1 MEARHE
7 GLNNRLFSRR
17 DGWFMPSKVIKRILS
32 VMLTLTILLSL
43 CPPYAPVSAE
53 PEYDGFC
60 VHHPAHTAECG
71 YGEAVKGQPCTHVHD
86 ESCGYAEAVEE
97 IPCDM
102 ECPDVDGDGIAD
114 HIDGCAYRPAAEGSP
129 CTHTH
134 DETCGYVEASEAS
147 PCTYAVNG
155 CPYCVV
161 SWEWVD
167 DQQLLTRLEDGW
179 GMGLPGA
186 GEDNPLTREAVA
198 KLLPGA
204 ITAMTHSREE
214 VTLEIS
220 WDMTALPE
228 ESIPDGDY
236 SLTAALPEAYALT
249 DEAEALA
256 ATLQV
261 GGAETYIELPSGDP
275 PLSGHIINGL
285 SPNGTTIDLF
295 DYWITTQTAEDDV
308 QHKDEF
314 VNQGINAKHALLFGK
329 GMSNA
334 NELGSWNIWTNS
346 DNPEIGIVQNELG
359 KDGFPVLNLGDQ
371 INASKLIGR
380 DGTESLAYLF
390 DTTPHDGKAAYTDVR
405 GLLQVDDAGYYYY
418 DSTKNYAV
426 YYKNTNSFVLY
437 DLPGVRPGGS
447 SPMGQ
452 FFPFNEAAETVGNV
466 VVNDKTYSLVNTQS
480 SLNESIN
487 HYFGIHMSTRFI
499 QQNDGYTDHTHKTP
513 VTYEFSGDDDIWIFI
528 DGKLVADLGGIHDSA
543 SVDINFVTGKIQ
555 INGVLQ
561 AQRLGQLLGYNSDT
575 LPNDTYHTLDFFYLE
590 RGNTD
595 SNMNLRYNLVTIPES
610 DLIKVDQ
617 LGNPVPGAEF
627 ALYAADDVGRSN
639 PIATGTT
646 DSRGEFVFVHKEES
660 GNEFPITI
668 TELYDNYK
676 DTFDKKKNNLILKET
691 ETPPGY
697 RSMGEIGLYF
707 YKADDAPDSDVLLL
721 SNSTWDKGAY
731 AMPKVT
737 ATTRNEIS
745 LLELAAGDEVKETVT
760 LVGDGA
766 VENPLM
772 FAVVFQK
779 QSDGT
784 WLPVSGDPLNG
795 WTVHKDSSWTG
806 VLAAAKK
813 NPYIFQIGSSGAY
826 QVEID
831 NLPGDIKTYH
841 YICGDKGAA
850 KYSIAYYYTAAD
862 TLDAATK
869 DDTWRIADRDTQNPL
884 DRAFAMSL
892 YVSNIKNRLLV
903 QKVDEAGNPINN
915 ATFCL
920 YREESVNI
928 ATDGKVTVKPDAKPY
943 DTLVTRKID
952 DILKLDGGGIFPSE
966 RKVLELGE
974 YYLVETEP
982 PYGYVANETPV
993 HIVVDNTGV
1002 YANAGTTE
1010 DDGITVL
1017 RGVGSVM
1024 RSMVQ
1029 FAADDDVNT
1038 TLQGIQAALSPNVTF
1053 QGYLE
1058 DGSFNW
1064 EAASWQPGKDILHLQ
1079 YANENKML
1087 DYGLYDNSPGTLD
1100 TLTLPTETG
1109 WSKLLIR
1116 QCYDHGE
1123 TGGEDPL
1130 KTPLGDA
1137 DITNLFS
1144 GTVTVRVT
1152 NVRKIVDVTIEKKV
1166 TGNLGDHTKQFAFK
1180 VQSSLPMEAGNNY
1193 ELSDNGKTASFSLAH
1208 NQSVILRVPVGAK
1221 LKIKEEAVGYEIT
1234 IRKPDNTELSG
1245 DYEVLNEGTQKITVT
1260 NHKNVVIDTGIVL
1273 DALPYVV
1280 LLGIVAVGAILLLRR
1295 RRRRE

>member
-1 MEARHE
+1 
-7 GLNNRLFSRR
+7 
-17 DGWFMPSKVIKRILS
+17 MPNKVRKRVLS
-32 VMLTLTILLSL
+32 VILTLTILLSL

-86 ESCGYAEAVEE
+86 ESCGYAEAAEE

-186 GEDNPLTREAVA
+186 GEDNPLTREAVVE
-198 KLLPGA
+198 LLPGA
-204 ITAMTHSREE
+204 ITAMTHSGEE

-220 WDMTALPE
+220 WDLTALPE

-405 GLLQVDDAGYYYY
+405 GLLQVDEAGYYYY

-426 YYKNTNSFVLY
+426 FYADANSFVLY
-437 DLPGVRPGGS
+437 DLPGVTPGGS
-447 SPMGQ
+447 SPVGQ
-452 FFPFNEAAETVGNV
+452 FFPFNAAGKKVMNV
-466 VVNDKTYSLVNTQS
+466 EVDNKTYSLVNTQS

-610 DLIKVDQ
+610 NLIKVDQ
-617 LGNPVPGAEF
+617 LGEPVPGAEF
-627 ALYAADDVGRSN
+627 KLYAAN
-639 PIATGTT
+639 NPQTPIAEGTT
-646 DSRGEFVFVHKEES
+646 DHEGEFVFLNDKDM
-660 GNEFPITI
+660 PITI
-668 TELYDNYK
+668 QDLYDKYSNVGTGEES
-676 DTFDKKKNNLILKET
+676 DLILVET
-691 ETPPGY
+691 YTPPGY
-697 RSMGEIGLYF
+697 RSSGETGLYF
-707 YKADDAPDSDVLLL
+707 YESSKGEVLLL
-721 SNSTWDKGAY
+721 SNSVWDKGSY

-737 ATTRNEIS
+737 STAPNVIRSADNPN
-745 LLELAAGDEVKETVT
+745 VTVT
-760 LVGDGA
+760 LSGDGA
-766 VENPLM
+766 VENPIM

-779 QSDGT
+779 QSNGT
-784 WLPVSGDPLNG
+784 WLPVSGDPLTG
-795 WTVHKDSSWTG
+795 WTVHDGNSWTG
-806 VLAAAKK
+806 VLEAANQ
-813 NPYIFQIGSSGAY
+813 NPYTFQIGSSGAY

-831 NLPGDIKTYH
+831 NLPGDIKTYY
-841 YICGDKGAA
+841 YICGNKEAA
-850 KYSIAYYYTAAD
+850 KYSIAYYYTEAD
-862 TLDAATK
+862 TLGGATEEN
-869 DDTWRIADRDTQNPL
+869 TWRIADRDTRNPL
-884 DRAFAMSL
+884 NRAFAMSL

-903 QKVDEAGNPINN
+903 QKVDEGVNPIVG

-920 YREESVNI
+920 YEKKDVNI
-928 ATDGKVTVKPDAKPY
+928 APDGTVTVNSDAKPY
-943 DTLVTRKID
+943 DSLVTRHID
-952 DILKLDGGGIFPSE
+952 DILKLDGGGIFPTGSN
-966 RKVLELGE
+966 VLKEGE
-974 YYLVETEP
+974 YYLVEVNP

-1002 YANAGTTE
+1002 YADAGTAE
-1010 DDGITVL
+1010 DDITVL

-1038 TLQGIQAALSPNVTF
+1038 TLQGIKAVLANDLQFNSEN
-1053 QGYLE
+1053 
-1058 DGSFNW
+1058 GSF
-1064 EAASWQPGKDILHLQ
+1064 SWSESAWQTEDDILHLQ

-1087 DYGLYDNSPGTLD
+1087 DYGLYDDSVGTLD

-1116 QCYDHGE
+1116 QCYNHEGDGAP
-1123 TGGEDPL
+1123 DPL
-1130 KTPLGDA
+1130 KTNLGDR
-1137 DITNLFS
+1137 DLTNLFS

-1152 NVRKIVDVTIEKKV
+1152 NVRKIVNVTIEKKV
-1166 TGNLGDHTKQFAFK
+1166 TGNLGDHTKKFSFT
-1180 VQSSLPMEAGNNY
+1180 VTSTEPMNPPRTEGEYILSENN
-1193 ELSDNGKTASFSLAH
+1193 KTATFSLAH
-1208 NQSVILRVPVGAK
+1208 NQRVTLRVPVGA
-1221 LKIKEEAVGYEIT
+1221 LLTIT
-1234 IRKPDNTELSG
+1234 EVCG
-1245 DYEVLNEGTQKITVT
+1245 DYESTIKDTPLPGSYTVTDANVQTITVT

>member
-1 MEARHE
+1 
-7 GLNNRLFSRR
+7 
-17 DGWFMPSKVIKRILS
+17 MPSKAIKRILS
-32 VMLTLTILLSL
+32 VILTLTILLSL
-43 CPPYAPVSAE
+43 CPPYAGVSAE

-114 HIDGCAYRPAAEGSP
+114 HVEGCAYQPATEASP
-129 CTHTH
+129 CTHIH

-186 GEDNPLTREAVA
+186 GEDNPLTREAVVE
-198 KLLPGA
+198 LLPGA
-204 ITAMTHSREE
+204 ITAMTHSGEE

-220 WDMTALPE
+220 WDLTALPE

-261 GGAETYIELPSGDP
+261 GGAESYAALPSGDP
-275 PLSGHIINGL
+275 PLPDHIISGL
-285 SPNGTTIDLF
+285 SPNGTTINLF
-295 DYWITTQTAEDDV
+295 DYWITRQTERDDV
-308 QHKDEF
+308 PHKDEF
-314 VNQGINAKHALLFGK
+314 INQGINAKHALLFGK
-329 GMSNA
+329 GMDTPFTSQ
-334 NELGSWNIWTNS
+334 LGNWNVWTGKG
-346 DNPEIGIVQNELG
+346 NPPRTDIVADTLG
-359 KDGFPVLNLGDQ
+359 EDGFPVLNLGDQ
-371 INASKLIGR
+371 IRNTLQLADR

-390 DTTPHDGKAAYTDVR
+390 DTNPHGYGGKAAYTDVR
-405 GLLQVDDAGYYYY
+405 GLLQVDNDGYYYY

-426 YYKNTNSFVLY
+426 YYADTNSFVLY
-437 DLPGVRPGGS
+437 DLPGVKPGGS
-447 SPMGQ
+447 SPVGQ
-452 FFPFNEAAETVGNV
+452 FFPFNVTDTKVSLNV
-466 VVNDKTYSLVNTQS
+466 DVNGKKYDLVNVQS
-480 SLNESIN
+480 STHESIN
-487 HYFGIHMSTRFI
+487 HYFGMHMSTRFI
-499 QQNDGYTDHTHKTP
+499 QQDGGKIDENTP
-513 VTYEFSGDDDIWIFI
+513 ITYEFSGDDDIWIFI

-543 SVDINFVTGKIQ
+543 SVKINFHTGDII
-555 INGVLQ
+555 INEGKKDENGESLEEHT
-561 AQRLGQLLGYNSDT
+561 T
-575 LPNDTYHTLDFFYLE
+575 LKDKMDLPGATFEDNTYHTLDFFYLE

-595 SNMNLRYNLVTIPES
+595 SNMNLKYNLVTIPES

-627 ALYAADDVGRSN
+627 ALYAANDTGRN
-639 PIATGTT
+639 KPIATGTT
-646 DSRGEFVFVHKEES
+646 DSSGEFVFLRKDGS

-668 TELYDNYK
+668 TELYTKYK
-676 DTFDKKKNNLILKET
+676 NTSDGKNNLILKET
-691 ETPPGY
+691 KTPPGY
-697 RSMGEIGLYF
+697 RSTGEIGLYF

-745 LLELAAGDEVKETVT
+745 LLKLAAGDEVKETVT

-784 WLPVSGDPLNG
+784 WLPVSGDPLGG
-795 WTVHKDSSWTG
+795 WTVHDNNSWTG
-806 VLAAAKK
+806 VLEAARQS
-813 NPYIFQIGSSGAY
+813 PYIFQIGSSGAY

-831 NLPGDIKTYH
+831 NLPGDIKTYY
-841 YICGDKGAA
+841 YICGKLEAA
-850 KYSIAYYYTAAD
+850 KYTIAYYYTKAD
-862 TLDAATK
+862 SLDAATEK
-869 DDTWRIADRDTQNPL
+869 NTWRIADKDAQNPL

-903 QKVDEAGNPINN
+903 QKVDEGGNPIKG

-920 YREESVNI
+920 YEKKDVNI
-928 ATDGKVTVKPDAKPY
+928 APDGTVTVNSGATPY
-943 DTLVTRKID
+943 DSLVTQPID
-952 DILKLDGGGIFPSE
+952 DILKLDGGGIFPTDG
-966 RKVLELGE
+966 KVLKEGE
-974 YYLVETEP
+974 YYLVEVNP

-1002 YANAGTTE
+1002 YADAGTAE
-1010 DDGITVL
+1010 DDITVL

-1038 TLQGIQAALSPNVTF
+1038 TLQGIKAVLANDLQFNSEN
-1053 QGYLE
+1053 
-1058 DGSFNW
+1058 GSF
-1064 EAASWQPGKDILHLQ
+1064 SWSESAWQTEDDILHLQ

-1087 DYGLYDNSPGTLD
+1087 DYGLYDSTGGTLD
-1100 TLTLPTETG
+1100 DLTLETEEG

-1116 QCYDHGE
+1116 QCYKHDN
-1123 TGGEDPL
+1123 TVDTSL
-1130 KTPLGDA
+1130 KTPLDNA

-1152 NVRKIVDVTIEKKV
+1152 NVRKIVDVIVEKKV
-1166 TGNLGDHTKQFAFK
+1166 TGNLGDHTKQFAFE
-1180 VQSSLPMEAGNNY
+1180 VQSSLPMEKDANY
-1193 ELSDNGKTASFSLAH
+1193 NLSDDGKIATFSLAH
-1208 NQSVILRVPVGAK
+1208 NESVTLRVPVSA
-1221 LKIKEEAVGYEIT
+1221 LLT
-1234 IRKPDNTELSG
+1234 ISETFG
-1245 DYEVLNEGTQKITVT
+1245 DYESTITVDDKPLKERYTVTDADTQTITVT

-1295 RRRRE
+1295 SRRRE

>member
-1 MEARHE
+1 
-7 GLNNRLFSRR
+7 
-17 DGWFMPSKVIKRILS
+17 MPSKVIKRILS
-32 VMLTLTILLSL
+32 VILTLTILLSL

-86 ESCGYAEAVEE
+86 ESCGYAEAAEE

-167 DQQLLTRLEDGW
+167 DQQLLTQLENGW

-186 GEDNPLTREAVA
+186 GEDIPLTREAVA

-204 ITAMTHSREE
+204 ITAMTHSGEE

-220 WDMTALPE
+220 WDLTALPE

-249 DEAEALA
+249 EEGEALTI
-256 ATLQV
+256 TLQI
-261 GGAETYIELPSGDP
+261 GGTETYYTELPEGEIPFQDK
-275 PLSGHIINGL
+275 IVNGL

-295 DYWITTQTAEDDV
+295 DYWITTNRTDEDNVGYTANNVDR
-308 QHKDEF
+308 F
-314 VNQGINAKHALLFGK
+314 INQGINDNHALLFGR
-329 GMSNA
+329 GMSGPND
-334 NELGSWNIWTNS
+334 LGSWNIWTES
-346 DNPEIGIVQNELG
+346 VEPRTGIVKNELG
-359 KDGFPVLNLGDQ
+359 QDGFPVLNLSKQ
-371 INASKLIGR
+371 IDSASKLSDRKGE
-380 DGTESLAYLF
+380 ESLAYLF
-390 DTTPHDGKAAYTDVR
+390 DTNYHDGKAAYTDVR
-405 GLLQVDDAGYYYY
+405 GLLQVDEAGYYYY

-426 YYKNTNSFVLY
+426 FYEKTNSFTLY
-437 DLPGVRPGGS
+437 KYPGVKPGGS
-447 SPMGQ
+447 SPVGQ
-452 FFPFNEAAETVGNV
+452 FFPFNAANADGESASVGNQQ
-466 VVNDKTYSLVNTQS
+466 YYLMNTEMS
-480 SLNESIN
+480 THSSIN
-487 HYFGIHMSTRFI
+487 HYFGMHMSTRFI
-499 QQNDGYTDHTHKTP
+499 QQDGGKIDENTP
-513 VTYEFSGDDDIWIFI
+513 ITYEFSGDDDIWIFI

-543 SVDINFVTGKIQ
+543 SVKINFATGDIIINEGKKDLEQRTTLAEKMGFHGVTFED
-555 INGVLQ
+555 N
-561 AQRLGQLLGYNSDT
+561 
-575 LPNDTYHTLDFFYLE
+575 TYHTLDFFYLE

-595 SNMNLRYNLVTIPES
+595 SNMNLKYNLVTIPES

-617 LGNPVPGAEF
+617 LGNPVQGAEF
-627 ALYAADDVGRSN
+627 ALYAANDTDRSQ

-646 DSRGEFVFVHKEES
+646 DSRGEFVFVRRDES

-668 TELYDNYK
+668 TGLYDNYK
-676 DTFDKKKNNLILKET
+676 DTFDKKNNLILKET

-707 YKADDAPDSDVLLL
+707 YKAPNAPNNEVLLL

-737 ATTRNEIS
+737 ATTSNIIS
-745 LLELAAGDEVKETVT
+745 LLGLATGDEVEKTVT
-760 LVGDGA
+760 LVGNEA
-766 VENPLM
+766 VKNPLM

-779 QSDGT
+779 QDDGKT
-784 WLPVSGDPLNG
+784 WLPVSGDPLTG
-795 WTVHKDSSWTG
+795 WTVHDNNSWTG
-806 VLAAAKK
+806 VLEAAKK
-813 NPYIFQIGSSGAY
+813 NRYIFQIGSSGAY

-831 NLPGDIKTYH
+831 NLPGDIKTYY
-841 YICGDKGAA
+841 YICGNKEAA
-850 KYSIAYYYTAAD
+850 KYSIAYYYTEAD
-862 TLDAATK
+862 TLGGATEEN
-869 DDTWRIADRDTQNPL
+869 TWRIADKDAPNPL
-884 DRAFAMSL
+884 NRAFAMSL

-903 QKVDEAGNPINN
+903 QKVDEAGNPITG
-915 ATFCL
+915 ATFYL
-920 YREESVNI
+920 YEKNDVTI
-928 ATDGKVTVKPDAKPY
+928 APDGTVTVNSDAKPY
-943 DTLVTRKID
+943 DSLVTQPID
-952 DILKLDGGGIFPSE
+952 DILKLDGGGIFPTDG
-966 RKVLELGE
+966 KVLKEGE
-974 YYLVETEP
+974 YYLVEVNP

-1002 YANAGTTE
+1002 YADAGTAE
-1010 DDGITVL
+1010 DGITVL

-1024 RSMVQ
+1024 RSVVQ
-1029 FAADDDVNT
+1029 FATDDRVDI
-1038 TLQGIQAALSPNVTF
+1038 TLHDIMATRVTS
-1053 QGYLE
+1053 YSYT
-1058 DGSFNW
+1058 DGSFAWSSADW
-1064 EAASWQPGKDILHLQ
+1064 ETGDVLHLQ
-1079 YANENKML
+1079 YANQNKML
-1087 DYGLYDNSPGTLD
+1087 DYGLYGDSVGTLD
-1100 TLTLPTETG
+1100 TLTLPTEIG

-1116 QCYDHGE
+1116 QCRKHNGTENDS
-1123 TGGEDPL
+1123 P
-1130 KTPLGDA
+1130 KTDLGDR
-1137 DITNLFS
+1137 DLTNLFS

-1152 NVRKIVDVTIEKKV
+1152 NVRKIVNVTIEKKV
-1166 TGNLGDHTKQFAFK
+1166 TGNLGDHTKKFSFT
-1180 VQSSLPMEAGNNY
+1180 VTSTEPMKESEITDSY
-1193 ELSDNGKTASFSLAH
+1193 TLSPDEKKATFSLAH
-1208 NQSVILRVPVGAK
+1208 NESVTLKVPVGAY
-1221 LKIKEEAVGYEIT
+1221 LKIEEVAGGYEKT
-1234 IRKPDNTELSG
+1234 IWKPDGTILTE
-1245 DYEVLNEGTQKITVT
+1245 DYKVTDVDPQRITVT

>member
-1 MEARHE
+1 M
-7 GLNNRLFSRR
+7 LN
-17 DGWFMPSKVIKRILS
+17 KVRKRVLS
-32 VMLTLTILLSL
+32 VILTLTILLSL

-53 PEYDGFC
+53 PVYDGLC

-71 YGEAVKGQPCTHVHD
+71 YGEAVEGQLCTHIHD
-86 ESCGYAEAVEE
+86 GSCGYVEAAEG
-97 IPCDM
+97 IPCDK
-102 ECPDVDGDGIAD
+102 ECTDRDGDGIAD
-114 HIDGCAYRPAAEGSP
+114 HAQECAYLPAAEGSP

-134 DETCGYVEASEAS
+134 DETCGYAEGVEAS

-167 DQQLLTRLEDGW
+167 DQQLLNRLEDGW

-186 GEDNPLTREAVA
+186 GEDIPLTREAVA
-198 KLLPGA
+198 ELLPGA
-204 ITAMTHSREE
+204 ITAMTHSGQE
-214 VTLEIS
+214 VTLEIA
-220 WDMTALPE
+220 WDLTALPE

-261 GGAETYIELPSGDP
+261 GGVETYYTELPSGDP
-275 PLSGHIINGL
+275 PYPEHIINGL

-295 DYWITTQTAEDDV
+295 DYWITDRTDEDDAN
-308 QHKDEF
+308 DMENNEGF
-314 VNQGINAKHALLFGK
+314 INQGINDNHALLFGR
-329 GMSNA
+329 GMDNDSQ
-334 NELGSWNIWTNS
+334 LGNWNVWTGIGQ
-346 DNPEIGIVQNELG
+346 PPRAGIVADTLG
-359 KDGFPVLNLGDQ
+359 EDGFPVLNLGDQ
-371 INASKLIGR
+371 IGNASKLIGR
-380 DGTESLAYLF
+380 NGTESLAYLF
-390 DTTPHDGKAAYTDVR
+390 DTNPHDGKAAYTDVR
-405 GLLQVDDAGYYYY
+405 GLLQVDEAGYYYY

-426 YYKNTNSFVLY
+426 FYAETNSFTLY
-437 DLPGVRPGGS
+437 KYPGVIPGGS
-447 SPMGQ
+447 SPVGQ
-452 FFPFNEAAETVGNV
+452 FFPFNKATEEGVVETINGKPYHLMN
-466 VVNDKTYSLVNTQS
+466 KSLSTDA
-480 SLNESIN
+480 SIN

-499 QQNDGYTDHTHKTP
+499 QQNKGHTDSSEKTE
-513 VTYEFSGDDDIWIFI
+513 VTYHFSGDDDIWIFI

-561 AQRLGQLLGYNSDT
+561 AQRLGQLLGYNSNT

-595 SNMNLRYNLVTIPES
+595 SNMKLKYNLVTIPES

-627 ALYAADDVGRSN
+627 ALYAADDVDRSN

-646 DSRGEFVFVHKEES
+646 DSRGEFVFVRKKES

-668 TELYDNYK
+668 TELYNIYK
-676 DTFDKKKNNLILKET
+676 NHSDADGNNLILVET
-691 ETPPGY
+691 KTPPGY

-707 YKADDAPDSDVLLL
+707 DKAVNAKENEVLLL
-721 SNSTWDKGAY
+721 SRSTWDKGAY

-737 ATTRNEIS
+737 ATTGNAIN
-745 LLELAAGDEVKETVT
+745 LLELASGDAVVQTIQ
-760 LVGDGA
+760 LVGA
-766 VENPLM
+766 EAEKNPLM

-795 WTVHKDSSWTG
+795 WTVHKNSSWTS
-806 VLAAAKK
+806 VLEAAKQ
-813 NPYIFQIGSSGAY
+813 NPYIFQLGSSGAY

-831 NLPGDIKTYH
+831 NLPGDIKTYY
-841 YICGDKGAA
+841 YICDDEEAA
-850 KYSIAYYYTAAD
+850 KYTIAYYYTEAD
-862 TLDAATK
+862 TLDAATEK
-869 DDTWRIADRDTQNPL
+869 NTWRIADKNPTNPL
-884 DRAFAMSL
+884 NRAFAMSL
-892 YVSNIKNRLLV
+892 YISNIKNRLLV
-903 QKVDEAGNPINN
+903 QKVDEVGNPIDG

-920 YREESVNI
+920 YTEESVTI
-928 ATDGKVTVKPDAKPY
+928 APDGTVTVKSGAKPY
-943 DTLVTRKID
+943 DSLTTQSIK
-952 DILKLDGGGIFPSE
+952 DILELEGGGIFPTAG
-966 RKVLELGE
+966 KVLELGE

-982 PYGYVANETPV
+982 PYGYVANSTPV

-1002 YANAGTTE
+1002 YADAGT
-1010 DDGITVL
+1010 DKDGITVL

-1024 RSMVQ
+1024 RSVVQ
-1029 FAADDDVNT
+1029 FATDDHVDT
-1038 TLQGIQAALSPNVTF
+1038 TLQGIQAALSTNVTF
-1053 QGYLE
+1053 QEYLE
-1058 DGSFNW
+1058 DGSFKW
-1064 EAASWQPGKDILHLQ
+1064 EAASWQPGKDVLHLQ

-1087 DYGLYDNSPGTLD
+1087 DYGLYDGKDGTLD
-1100 TLTLPTETG
+1100 NLTLPTETG

-1116 QCYDHGE
+1116 QCYDHKG
-1123 TGGEDPL
+1123 TGVPDPL
-1130 KTPLGDA
+1130 KTDLEDK
-1137 DITNLFS
+1137 DLTNLFS

-1166 TGNLGDHTKQFAFK
+1166 TGNLGDHTKQFAFE
-1180 VQSSLPMEAGNNY
+1180 VRSSLPMEAGTDY
-1193 ELSDNGKTASFSLAH
+1193 TLSVDKLTATFSLAH
-1208 NQSVILRVPVGAK
+1208 GNSVTLRVPVGA
-1221 LKIKEEAVGYEIT
+1221 LLTIT
-1234 IRKPDNTELSG
+1234 EVCG
-1245 DYEVLNEGTQKITVT
+1245 DYESTITVKDTPLSGSYTVTDADVQTITVT
-1260 NHKNVVIDTGIVL
+1260 NHKDVVIDTGIVL

-1280 LLGIVAVGAILLLRR
+1280 LLGIVAVGANLLLGR

>member
-32 VMLTLTILLSL
+32 VILTLTILLSL

-134 DETCGYVEASEAS
+134 NETCGYVEASEAS

-167 DQQLLTRLEDGW
+167 DRQLLTRLEDGW

-186 GEDNPLTREAVA
+186 GEDIPLTREAVA
-198 KLLPGA
+198 ELLPGA
-204 ITAMTHSREE
+204 ITAMTHSGEK
-214 VTLEIS
+214 VTLEIA
-220 WDMTALPE
+220 WDLTALPE

-261 GGAETYIELPSGDP
+261 GGAESYAALPSGDP
-275 PLSGHIINGL
+275 PLPAHIINGL
-285 SPNGTTIDLF
+285 SPNGTTINLF
-295 DYWITTQTAEDDV
+295 DYWITKQTDRDDDD
-308 QHKDEF
+308 DEMS
-314 VNQGINAKHALLFGK
+314 VDTLINQGINAKHALLFGK
-329 GMSNA
+329 GMSA
-334 NELGSWNIWTNS
+334 TAGLGSWNDWTKS
-346 DNPEIGIVQNELG
+346 VNPRTGIVKNELG
-359 KDGFPVLNLGDQ
+359 QDGFPVLNLSSEE
-371 INASKLIGR
+371 ISSAPKLSDRKGE
-380 DGTESLAYLF
+380 ESLAYLF
-390 DTTPHDGKAAYTDVR
+390 DTNHHDGKAAYTDVR
-405 GLLQVDDAGYYYY
+405 GLLQVDEKGYYYY

-426 YYKNTNSFVLY
+426 YYADANSFVLY
-437 DLPGVRPGGS
+437 DLPGVWPGGS
-447 SPMGQ
+447 SPVGQ
-452 FFPFNEAAETVGNV
+452 FFPFNEAAETVGNK
-466 VVNDKTYSLVNTQS
+466 VVNGETYSLVNTQQAID
-480 SLNESIN
+480 ESIN
-487 HYFGIHMSTRFI
+487 HYFGMHMSTRFI
-499 QQNDGYTDHTHKTP
+499 QQDGGKIDENTP
-513 VTYEFSGDDDIWIFI
+513 ITYEFSGDDDIWIFI

-543 SVDINFVTGKIQ
+543 SVKINFATGEIK
-555 INGVLQ
+555 INGEPQ
-561 AQRLGQLLGYNSDT
+561 AQTLGRLLGYNSAT

-595 SNMNLRYNLVTIPES
+595 SNMNLKYNLVTIPES

-617 LGNPVPGAEF
+617 LGNPVQGAEF
-627 ALYAADDVGRSN
+627 ALYAANDTDRSH

-646 DSRGEFVFVHKEES
+646 DSRGEFVFVRRDES

-676 DTFDKKKNNLILKET
+676 NTFDKKNNLILKET

-707 YKADDAPDSDVLLL
+707 YKADKAKENEVLLL

-737 ATTRNEIS
+737 ATTSNVIS
-745 LLELAAGDEVKETVT
+745 LLGLATNDKVEKTVT

-766 VENPLM
+766 EKNPLM

-779 QSDGT
+779 QDNDS

-795 WTVHKDSSWTG
+795 WTVHKDSSWTS
-806 VLAAAKK
+806 VLEAAKK

-841 YICGDKGAA
+841 YICGDERTA
-850 KYSIAYYYTAAD
+850 KYSIAYYYTEAD
-862 TLDAATK
+862 SLDTASE
-869 DDTWRIADRDTQNPL
+869 DNTWRIADKNPTNPL

-903 QKVDEAGNPINN
+903 QKVDEADSPVNG
-915 ATFCL
+915 AVFYL
-920 YREESVNI
+920 YKASDVEI
-928 ATDGKVTVKPDAKPY
+928 KDGKLQVLPGKTYYDTVKTAEIKNE
-943 DTLVTRKID
+943 
-952 DILKLDGGGIFPSE
+952 ILNLDGGGIFPTGSN
-966 RKVLELGE
+966 VLKEGE
-974 YYLVETEP
+974 YYLVEVNP

-1002 YANAGTTE
+1002 YADAGTQN
-1010 DDGITVL
+1010 DGITVL

-1024 RSMVQ
+1024 RSVVQ
-1029 FAADDDVNT
+1029 FATDDGVDI
-1038 TLQGIQAALSPNVTF
+1038 TLHDIMATRVTSDS
-1053 QGYLE
+1053 YT
-1058 DGSFNW
+1058 DGSFAWRSADW
-1064 EAASWQPGKDILHLQ
+1064 ETGDVLHLQ
-1079 YANENKML
+1079 YANKNKML
-1087 DYGLYDNSPGTLD
+1087 DYGLYDTTVEGTLD

-1116 QCYDHGE
+1116 QCYDHKE
-1123 TGGEDPL
+1123 IGGEVPL
-1130 KTPLGDA
+1130 KTNLKDK
-1137 DITNLFS
+1137 DLTNLFS

-1152 NVRKIVDVTIEKKV
+1152 NVRKIVNVTIEKKV

-1193 ELSDNGKTASFSLAH
+1193 ELSDKGKTATFSLAH
-1208 NQSVILRVPVGAK
+1208 NQSVTLKVPVGAE
-1221 LKIKEEAVGYEIT
+1221 LT
-1234 IRKPDNTELSG
+1234 IVEGVT
-1245 DYEVLNEGTQKITVT
+1245 DYESTITVGNDKLTEAYTVKDVEKQQITVT

>member
-1 MEARHE
+1 
-7 GLNNRLFSRR
+7 
-17 DGWFMPSKVIKRILS
+17 MPSKVIKRILS
-32 VMLTLTILLSL
+32 VILTLTILLSL

-71 YGEAVKGQPCTHVHD
+71 YGEAVKRQPCTHVHD
-86 ESCGYAEAVEE
+86 ESCGCAEAAEE

-114 HIDGCAYRPAAEGSP
+114 HIDGCAYRSATETSL

-167 DQQLLTRLEDGW
+167 DQQLLTRLEGGW
-179 GMGLPGA
+179 GIGLPGA
-186 GEDNPLTREAVA
+186 GEDTPLTREAVA

-204 ITAMTHSREE
+204 ITAMTHSGEE

-220 WDMTALPE
+220 WDLTALPE

-249 DEAEALA
+249 EEAAALTI
-256 ATLQV
+256 TLQI
-261 GGAETYIELPSGDP
+261 GGTETYYTELPEGEIPFQDK
-275 PLSGHIINGL
+275 IVNGL

-295 DYWITTQTAEDDV
+295 DYWITKRTDEDNVGYTENNVDR
-308 QHKDEF
+308 F
-314 VNQGINAKHALLFGK
+314 INQGINDNHALLFGK
-329 GMSNA
+329 GMSGPND
-334 NELGSWNIWTNS
+334 LGSWNIWTES
-346 DNPEIGIVQNELG
+346 VEPRTGIVKNELG
-359 KDGFPVLNLGDQ
+359 QDGFPVLNLSKQ
-371 INASKLIGR
+371 IDSASKLYGR
-380 DGTESLAYLF
+380 NGEESLAYLF
-390 DTTPHDGKAAYTDVR
+390 DTKYHDGKAAYTDVR
-405 GLLQVDDAGYYYY
+405 GLLQVDEAGYYYY

-426 YYKNTNSFVLY
+426 FYEKTNSFTLY
-437 DLPGVRPGGS
+437 KYPGVKPGGS
-447 SPMGQ
+447 SPVGQ
-452 FFPFNEAAETVGNV
+452 FFPFNEATADGVVETINGIPYHLMN
-466 VVNDKTYSLVNTQS
+466 TSLSTDA
-480 SLNESIN
+480 SIN
-487 HYFGIHMSTRFI
+487 HYFGMHMSTRFI
-499 QQNDGYTDHTHKTP
+499 QQDGGKIDENTP
-513 VTYEFSGDDDIWIFI
+513 ITYEFSGDDDIWIFI

-543 SVDINFVTGKIQ
+543 SVKINFHTGDII
-555 INGVLQ
+555 INEGKGESLEEHT
-561 AQRLGQLLGYNSDT
+561 T
-575 LPNDTYHTLDFFYLE
+575 LKDKMGLPGATFEDNTYHTLDFFYLE

-595 SNMNLRYNLVTIPES
+595 SNMNLKYNLVTIPES

-627 ALYAADDVGRSN
+627 TLYAADDTVRSH

-646 DSRGEFVFVHKEES
+646 DSRGEFVFLRKDGS

-668 TELYDNYK
+668 TDLYNLYE
-676 DTFDKKKNNLILKET
+676 KNGNENKNDLVLVET
-691 ETPPGY
+691 KTPPGY

-707 YKADDAPDSDVLLL
+707 YKAPKAPNNEVLLL

-737 ATTRNEIS
+737 ATTDNAIN
-745 LLELAAGDEVKETVT
+745 LLKLATGEEVGQTIQ
-760 LVGDGA
+760 LVGPEA
-766 VENPLM
+766 VKNPLM

-784 WLPVSGDPLNG
+784 WLPVSGDPLTG
-795 WTVHKDSSWTG
+795 WTVHDGNSWTG
-806 VLAAAKK
+806 VLEAANQ

-903 QKVDEAGNPINN
+903 QKVDEAGNPIND

-920 YREESVNI
+920 YEEKDVNI
-928 ATDGKVTVKPDAKPY
+928 APDGTVTVNSDAEPY
-943 DTLVTRKID
+943 DTLVTQPID
-952 DILKLDGGGIFPSE
+952 DILKLDGGGIFPTDG
-966 RKVLELGE
+966 KVLKEGE
-974 YYLVETEP
+974 YYLVEKTP
-982 PYGYVANETPV
+982 PYGYVANSTPV

-1002 YANAGTTE
+1002 YANAGTQN
-1010 DDGITVL
+1010 DGITVL

-1038 TLQGIQAALSPNVTF
+1038 TLQGIKAVLANDLQFNSEN
-1053 QGYLE
+1053 
-1058 DGSFNW
+1058 GSF
-1064 EAASWQPGKDILHLQ
+1064 SWSESAWQTEDDILHLQ

-1087 DYGLYDNSPGTLD
+1087 DYGLYDSTGGTLD
-1100 TLTLPTETG
+1100 DLTLETEEG

-1116 QCYDHGE
+1116 QCYKHDN
-1123 TGGEDPL
+1123 TVDTSL
-1130 KTPLGDA
+1130 KTPLDNA

-1166 TGNLGDHTKQFAFK
+1166 TGNLGDHTKKFSFT
-1180 VQSSLPMEAGNNY
+1180 VTSTEPMNPPRTEGEYILSKNN
-1193 ELSDNGKTASFSLAH
+1193 KTATFSLAH
-1208 NQSVILRVPVGAK
+1208 GNRVTLRVPVGAE
-1221 LKIKEEAVGYEIT
+1221 LTIKEDVT
-1234 IRKPDNTELSG
+1234 
-1245 DYEVLNEGTQKITVT
+1245 DYESTITVGNDKLTEPYTVKDEEKQQITVT

-1295 RRRRE
+1295 SRRRE

>member
-1 MEARHE
+1 
-7 GLNNRLFSRR
+7 
-17 DGWFMPSKVIKRILS
+17 MPSKVIKRILS

-71 YGEAVKGQPCTHVHD
+71 YGEAVKGQPCTHVHN
-86 ESCGYAEAVEE
+86 ESCGYAEAAEE

-186 GEDNPLTREAVA
+186 GEDTPLTREAVA
-198 KLLPGA
+198 ELLPGA
-204 ITAMTHSREE
+204 ITAMTHSGEE

-220 WDMTALPE
+220 WDLTALPE

-249 DEAEALA
+249 EEGEALSL
-256 ATLQV
+256 TLQV
-261 GGAETYIELPSGDP
+261 GGAETYTALPEGEIPYKDK
-275 PLSGHIINGL
+275 IVNGL

-295 DYWITTQTAEDDV
+295 DYWITNQTDADNSNG
-308 QHKDEF
+308 KDLDF
-314 VNQGINAKHALLFGK
+314 ISQGINSGHALLFGNGLDSYNDKK
-329 GMSNA
+329 GSA
-334 NELGSWNIWTNS
+334 WFGTWNTWTGDAS
-346 DNPEIGIVQNELG
+346 PRTGIVQQELG
-359 KDGFPVLNLGDQ
+359 TDGFPVLNVDTE
-371 INASKLIGR
+371 NASQLSNR
-380 DGTESLAYLF
+380 SGTESLAYLF
-390 DTTPHDGKAAYTDVR
+390 NMEAHPGKAAYEDVQ
-405 GLLQVDDAGYYYY
+405 GLLQVDSNGYYYY

-426 YYKNTNSFVLY
+426 YYADTNSFTLY
-437 DLPGVRPGGS
+437 QYPGVYAGGQS
-447 SPMGQ
+447 DNGQ
-452 FFPFNEAAETVGNV
+452 FFPFNEANSKNGFMNSNKST
-466 VVNDKTYSLVNTQS
+466 DSP
-480 SLNESIN
+480 IN
-487 HYFGIHMSTRFI
+487 HYFGMHMSTRFI
-499 QQNDGYTDHTHKTP
+499 QQNNGYVNEDTP
-513 VTYEFSGDDDIWIFI
+513 VTYSFSGDDDVWIFI
-528 DGKLVADLGGIHDSA
+528 DNKLVADLGGNHNAA
-543 SVDINFVTGKIQ
+543 SVEINFATGVIV
-555 INGVLQ
+555 INGDTQ
-561 AQRLGQLLGYNSDT
+561 EQKLGQLLGYSADT
-575 LPNDTYHTLDFFYLE
+575 LPDDTYHTMDFFYLE
-590 RGNTD
+590 RGNVD
-595 SNMNLRYNLVTIPES
+595 SNMKLQYNLVTIPES

-627 ALYAADDVGRSN
+627 TLYAANDTDRK

-646 DSRGEFVFVHKEES
+646 DSRGEFVFVRRDES

-668 TELYDNYK
+668 TELYDEYK
-676 DTFDKKKNNLILKET
+676 GNPDADGNHLILKET

-737 ATTRNEIS
+737 ATTRNSIS
-745 LLELAAGDEVKETVT
+745 LLKSATGDEVEKTIQ
-760 LVGDGA
+760 LVGNGA
-766 VENPLM
+766 EKNPLM
-772 FAVVFQK
+772 FAVVYQK
-779 QSDGT
+779 QPDGNT
-784 WLPVSGDPLNG
+784 WLPVSGDPLGG
-795 WTVHKDSSWTG
+795 WTVHQDNSWES
-806 VLAAAKK
+806 VLAAANQ

-831 NLPGDIKTYH
+831 NLPGDIKTYY
-841 YICGDKGAA
+841 YICGDEEAA

-862 TLDAATK
+862 SLDDATK
-869 DDTWRIADRDTQNPL
+869 DDTWRIADKNHTNPL
-884 DRAFAMSL
+884 NRAFAMSL

-903 QKVDEAGNPINN
+903 QKVDEAGNPIDG

-920 YREESVNI
+920 YEKNDVTI
-928 ATDGKVTVKPDAKPY
+928 APDGTVTVNSDAEPY
-943 DTLVTRKID
+943 DTLVTRKIE
-952 DILKLDGGGIFPSE
+952 DILNLDGGGIFPSE
-966 RKVLELGE
+966 REVLELGE

-982 PYGYVANETPV
+982 PYGYVANSTPV

-1002 YANAGTTE
+1002 YAYAGTR

-1038 TLQGIQAALSPNVTF
+1038 TLQGIKAVLANDLQFDTYNV
-1053 QGYLE
+1053 
-1058 DGSFNW
+1058 DGSFILD
-1064 EAASWQPGKDILHLQ
+1064 EDSYWQTEKDVLHLQ

-1087 DYGLYDNSPGTLD
+1087 VYGLYDTSVKGTLD
-1100 TLTLPTETG
+1100 KLTLKTETG

-1116 QCYDHGE
+1116 QCYNHKGTE
-1123 TGGEDPL
+1123 VPDPL

-1166 TGNLGDHTKQFAFK
+1166 TGNLGDHTKKFSFT
-1180 VQSSLPMEAGNNY
+1180 VTSTEPMNPPRTEGEYILSENN
-1193 ELSDNGKTASFSLAH
+1193 KTATFSLAH
-1208 NQSVILRVPVGAK
+1208 GDSVTLRVPVGA
-1221 LKIKEEAVGYEIT
+1221 LLTIT
-1234 IRKPDNTELSG
+1234 EVCG
-1245 DYEVLNEGTQKITVT
+1245 DYESTIKDTPLPGSYTVTDADVQTITVI
-1260 NHKNVVIDTGIVL
+1260 NHKDVVIDTGIVL

>member
-1 MEARHE
+1 
-7 GLNNRLFSRR
+7 
-17 DGWFMPSKVIKRILS
+17 MPNKVRKRVLS
-32 VMLTLTILLSL
+32 VILTLTILLSL
-43 CPPYAPVSAE
+43 CPPYAPASAE
-53 PEYDGFC
+53 PVYDGLC

-167 DQQLLTRLEDGW
+167 DQQLLTQLEGGW
-179 GMGLPGA
+179 GIGLSG
-186 GEDNPLTREAVA
+186 GSEDNPLTREAVA
-198 KLLPGA
+198 ELLPGA
-204 ITAMTHSREE
+204 ITAMTHSGQE
-214 VTLEIS
+214 VTLEIA
-220 WDMTALPE
+220 WNLTALPE

-236 SLTAALPEAYALT
+236 SLTAALPESYTMTEEAAALT
-249 DEAEALA
+249 I
-256 ATLQV
+256 TLQI
-261 GGAETYIELPSGDP
+261 GGTETYTVLPRGEIPYQDK
-275 PLSGHIINGL
+275 IINGL

-295 DYWITTQTAEDDV
+295 DYWITSQTAADDV
-308 QHKDEF
+308 NDMEKF
-314 VNQGINAKHALLFGK
+314 INQGINANHALLFGK
-329 GMSNA
+329 GMNKAS
-334 NELGSWNIWTNS
+334 ELGDWNIWTGEGK
-346 DNPEIGIVQNELG
+346 PPRTGIVEDELG
-359 KDGFPVLNLGDQ
+359 DDGFPVLNLAGK
-371 INASKLIGR
+371 INNASKLTGR
-380 DGTESLAYLF
+380 NGTESLAYLF
-390 DTTPHDGKAAYTDVR
+390 DTNRHDGKVAYTDVR
-405 GLLQVDDAGYYYY
+405 GLLQVDEAGYYYY

-426 YYKNTNSFVLY
+426 YYEKTNSFTLY
-437 DLPGVRPGGS
+437 NLPGVIPGGS
-447 SPMGQ
+447 SPVGQ
-452 FFPFNEAAETVGNV
+452 FFPFNVANADGGTGWVGNKPYY
-466 VVNDKTYSLVNTQS
+466 NLMNTS
-480 SLNESIN
+480 VSTDASIN

-499 QQNDGYTDHTHKTP
+499 QQNKGHTDSSKKTE

-543 SVDINFVTGKIQ
+543 SVKINFATGEIK
-555 INGVLQ
+555 INGT
-561 AQRLGQLLGYNSDT
+561 AQNKTLGRLLGYEGAT
-575 LPNDTYHTLDFFYLE
+575 LPDNTYHTLDFFYLE

-595 SNMNLRYNLVTIPES
+595 SNMYLKYNLVTIPES

-627 ALYAADDVGRSN
+627 TLYAANDENRRN

-646 DSRGEFVFVHKEES
+646 DSRGEFVFLRKDGS

-668 TELYDNYK
+668 TELYTKYK
-676 DTFDKKKNNLILKET
+676 NTSDGKNNLILKET
-691 ETPPGY
+691 KTPPGY

-707 YKADDAPDSDVLLL
+707 YKAENAPNDEVLLL

-737 ATTRNEIS
+737 ATTRNAIN
-745 LLELAAGDEVKETVT
+745 LLKLATGDEVVDQVQ
-760 LVGDGA
+760 LVGTIA
-766 VENPLM
+766 EKNPLM

-779 QSDGT
+779 QDDGKT
-784 WLPVSGDPLNG
+784 WLPVSGDPLGG
-795 WTVHKDSSWTG
+795 WTVHDNNSWTG
-806 VLAAAKK
+806 VLEAARQS
-813 NPYIFQIGSSGAY
+813 PYTFQIGSSGAY

-831 NLPGDIKTYH
+831 NLPGDIKTYY
-841 YICGDKGAA
+841 YICNDEKAA
-850 KYSIAYYYTAAD
+850 KYTIAYYYTEAD
-862 TLDAATK
+862 SLDTASK
-869 DDTWRIADRDTQNPL
+869 DNTWRIADRNSANPL

-903 QKVDEAGNPINN
+903 QKVDEGGNPIKG

-920 YREESVNI
+920 YEKKDVNI
-928 ATDGKVTVKPDAKPY
+928 APDGTVTVNSGATPY
-943 DTLVTRKID
+943 DSLVTQPID
-952 DILKLDGGGIFPSE
+952 DILKLDGGGIFPTGSN
-966 RKVLELGE
+966 VLKEGE
-974 YYLVETEP
+974 YYLVEVNP

-1002 YANAGTTE
+1002 YADAGT
-1010 DDGITVL
+1010 DKDGITVL

-1024 RSMVQ
+1024 RSVVQ
-1029 FAADDDVNT
+1029 FATDDGVDI
-1038 TLQGIQAALSPNVTF
+1038 TLHDIMATRVTSNS
-1053 QGYLE
+1053 YT
-1058 DGSFNW
+1058 DGSFAWSSADW
-1064 EAASWQPGKDILHLQ
+1064 ENGSVLHLQ
-1079 YANENKML
+1079 YANKNNLL
-1087 DYGLYDNSPGTLD
+1087 DYGLYGGKDGTLD
-1100 TLTLPTETG
+1100 NLTLPTETG

-1116 QCYDHGE
+1116 QCYQHESTVD
-1123 TGGEDPL
+1123 TSL
-1130 KTPLGDA
+1130 KTDLEDK
-1137 DITNLFS
+1137 DLTNLFS

-1152 NVRKIVDVTIEKKV
+1152 NVKKIVDVTIEKKV
-1166 TGNLGDHTKQFAFK
+1166 TGNLGDHTKKFSFTVTSTEPMKELEITGSYTLSPDRKK
-1180 VQSSLPMEAGNNY
+1180 V
-1193 ELSDNGKTASFSLAH
+1193 TFSLAH
-1208 NQSVILRVPVGAK
+1208 DESVTLKVPVGAK
-1221 LKIKEEAVGYEIT
+1221 LTIVEGVTDYKTTITVGN
-1234 IRKPDNTELSG
+1234 DELKG
-1245 DYEVLNEGTQKITVT
+1245 AYTVEDVEKQQITVT

>member
-1 MEARHE
+1 
-7 GLNNRLFSRR
+7 
-17 DGWFMPSKVIKRILS
+17 MPNKVRKRVLS
-32 VMLTLTILLSL
+32 VILTLTILLSL

-53 PEYDGFC
+53 PVYDGLC

-71 YGEAVKGQPCTHVHD
+71 YGEAVEGQLCTHIHD
-86 ESCGYAEAVEE
+86 GSCGYTEAAEG
-97 IPCDM
+97 IPCDK
-102 ECPDVDGDGIAD
+102 ECTDMDGDGIAD
-114 HIDGCAYRPAAEGSP
+114 HAQECAFLPAAEGSP

-134 DETCGYVEASEAS
+134 DETCGYAEGVEAS

-167 DQQLLTRLEDGW
+167 DQQLLNRLEDGW

-186 GEDNPLTREAVA
+186 GEDIPLTREAVA
-198 KLLPGA
+198 ELLPGA
-204 ITAMTHSREE
+204 ITAMTHSGEE

-220 WDMTALPE
+220 WDLTALPE

-236 SLTAALPEAYALT
+236 SLTAALPEVYALT

-261 GGAETYIELPSGDP
+261 GGVETYTELQLPSDDP
-275 PLSGHIINGL
+275 PLSAHIINGL

-295 DYWITTQTAEDDV
+295 DYWITDRTAPDNGNNMSDV
-308 QHKDEF
+308 DAL
-314 VNQGINAKHALLFGK
+314 VNKGINANHALLFGR
-329 GMSNA
+329 GMDDDDQ
-334 NELGSWNIWTNS
+334 LGYWNIWTNS
-346 DNPEIGIVQNELG
+346 VSPEIGIVQNELG
-359 KDGFPVLNLGDQ
+359 EDGFPVLNLAGK
-371 INASKLIGR
+371 IGTESKLTGR
-380 DGTESLAYLF
+380 NETESLAYLF
-390 DTTPHDGKAAYTDVR
+390 DTKHHDGKAAYTDVR

-418 DSTKNYAV
+418 NSTKNYAV
-426 YYKNTNSFVLY
+426 YYEKTNSFTLY
-437 DLPGVRPGGS
+437 KYPGVIPGGS
-447 SPMGQ
+447 SPVGQ
-452 FFPFNEAAETVGNV
+452 FFPFNKATAEGVLKEINGKPYHLMNI
-466 VVNDKTYSLVNTQS
+466 S
-480 SLNESIN
+480 SSTDASIN

-499 QQNDGYTDHTHKTP
+499 QQNKGHTDSSKKTE

-543 SVDINFVTGKIQ
+543 SVKINFATGEII
-555 INGVLQ
+555 INKGKTGANNVSLEKHTSLQ
-561 AQRLGQLLGYNSDT
+561 SEMGLSGKTFEDN
-575 LPNDTYHTLDFFYLE
+575 TYHTLDFFYLE

-595 SNMNLRYNLVTIPES
+595 SNMNLKYNLVTIPES

-617 LGNPVPGAEF
+617 LGNPVQGAEF
-627 ALYAADDVGRSN
+627 ALYAADDTERSN

-784 WLPVSGDPLNG
+784 WLPVSGDPLGG
-795 WTVHKDSSWTG
+795 WTVHDINSWTG
-806 VLAAAKK
+806 VLEAARQS
-813 NPYIFQIGSSGAY
+813 PYIFQLGSSGAY

-831 NLPGDIKTYH
+831 NLPGDIKTYY
-841 YICGDKGAA
+841 YICNNEKAA
-850 KYSIAYYYTAAD
+850 KYTIAYYYTAAD
-862 TLDAATK
+862 SLDAATEEN
-869 DDTWRIADRDTQNPL
+869 TRRIADKDPTNPL

-903 QKVDEAGNPINN
+903 QKVDEAGNPVNEAEFYLYEALAMETVGGKLQVKEG
-915 ATFCL
+915 AT
-920 YREESVNI
+920 YY
-928 ATDGKVTVKPDAKPY
+928 DKVKTA
-943 DTLVTRKID
+943 
-952 DILKLDGGGIFPSE
+952 DIRNEILNLDGGGIFPTDG
-966 RKVLELGE
+966 KVLKEGE
-974 YYLVETEP
+974 YYLVEKTP

-1002 YANAGTTE
+1002 YADAGTE

-1024 RSMVQ
+1024 RSVVQ

-1038 TLQGIQAALSPNVTF
+1038 TLQGIKAALVTSDS
-1053 QGYLE
+1053 YTS
-1058 DGSFNW
+1058 GSAWGSADW
-1064 EAASWQPGKDILHLQ
+1064 ENGSVLHLQ
-1079 YANENKML
+1079 YANKNKML
-1087 DYGLYDNSPGTLD
+1087 DYGLYDDSPGTLGN
-1100 TLTLPTETG
+1100 LTLPTETG

-1116 QCYDHGE
+1116 QCYQHESTVD
-1123 TGGEDPL
+1123 TSL

-1152 NVRKIVDVTIEKKV
+1152 NVRKIVDVIVEKKV
-1166 TGNLGDHTKQFAFK
+1166 TGNLGDHTKKFSFT
-1180 VQSSLPMEAGNNY
+1180 VTSTEPMKESEITGSY
-1193 ELSDNGKTASFSLAH
+1193 TLSYGGKTATFSLAH
-1208 NQSVILRVPVGAK
+1208 NKSVTLKVPVGAE
-1221 LKIKEEAVGYEIT
+1221 LTIKEDVTDYKTTITVG
-1234 IRKPDNTELSG
+1234 NHELSG
-1245 DYEVLNEGTQKITVT
+1245 AYTVEDVDTQRITVT
-1260 NHKNVVIDTGIVL
+1260 NHKDVVIDTGIVL

-1280 LLGIVAVGAILLLRR
+1280 LLGIVAVGAILLLGR

>member
-1 MEARHE
+1 
-7 GLNNRLFSRR
+7 
-17 DGWFMPSKVIKRILS
+17 MPSKASKRILS
-32 VMLTLTILLSL
+32 VILTLTILLSL

-86 ESCGYAEAVEE
+86 ESCGYAEAAEE

-198 KLLPGA
+198 ELLPGA
-204 ITAMTHSREE
+204 ITAMTHSGEE

-261 GGAETYIELPSGDP
+261 GGAESYAALPSGDP
-275 PLSGHIINGL
+275 PLPDHIISGL
-285 SPNGTTIDLF
+285 SPNGTTINLF
-295 DYWITTQTAEDDV
+295 DYWITNRTDRDDDD
-308 QHKDEF
+308 DEML
-314 VNQGINAKHALLFGK
+314 VDTLINQGINAKHALLFGK
-329 GMSNA
+329 GMSA
-334 NELGSWNIWTNS
+334 DAGLGSWNDWTKS
-346 DNPEIGIVQNELG
+346 VNPRTGIVKNELG

-405 GLLQVDDAGYYYY
+405 GLLQVDEKGYYYY
-418 DSTKNYAV
+418 NSTKNYAV
-426 YYKNTNSFVLY
+426 YYADTNSFVLY
-437 DLPGVRPGGS
+437 DLPGVWPGGS
-447 SPMGQ
+447 SPVGQ
-452 FFPFNEAAETVGNV
+452 FFPFNEAAKTVGDK
-466 VVNDKTYSLVNTQS
+466 VVNGEKYSLVNTQQAID
-480 SLNESIN
+480 ESIH
-487 HYFGIHMSTRFI
+487 HYFGMHMSTRFI
-499 QQNDGYTDHTHKTP
+499 QQDGGKIDENTP
-513 VTYEFSGDDDIWIFI
+513 ITYEFSGDDDIWIFI
-528 DGKLVADLGGIHDSA
+528 DGILVADLGGIHDSA
-543 SVDINFVTGKIQ
+543 SVEINFATGEII
-555 INGVLQ
+555 INKGKTGANNVSLEKHTSLQ
-561 AQRLGQLLGYNSDT
+561 SEMGLSGKTFEDN
-575 LPNDTYHTLDFFYLE
+575 TYHTLDFFYLE

-595 SNMNLRYNLVTIPES
+595 SNMNLKYNLVTIPES

-627 ALYAADDVGRSN
+627 TLYAADDKDRN

-646 DSRGEFVFVHKEES
+646 DSRGEFVFVRREES

-668 TELYDNYK
+668 TELYDEYK
-676 DTFDKKKNNLILKET
+676 DNPDADGNHLILKET

-707 YKADDAPDSDVLLL
+707 YKAPKAPNNEVLLL

-737 ATTRNEIS
+737 ATTDNAIK
-745 LLELAAGDEVKETVT
+745 LLDLATEVEEEQTIQ
-760 LVGDGA
+760 LVGTDA

-779 QSDGT
+779 QDNDS
-784 WLPVSGDPLNG
+784 WLPVSGDPLGG
-795 WTVHKDSSWTG
+795 WTVHDNNSWTG
-806 VLAAAKK
+806 VLEAARQS
-813 NPYIFQIGSSGAY
+813 PYIFQIGSSGAY

-831 NLPGDIKTYH
+831 NLPGDIKTYY
-841 YICGDKGAA
+841 YICGKLEAA
-850 KYSIAYYYTAAD
+850 KYTIAYYYTKAD
-862 TLDAATK
+862 SLDAATEK
-869 DDTWRIADRDTQNPL
+869 NTWRIADKDAQNPL

-903 QKVDEAGNPINN
+903 QKVDEADNPIND

-920 YREESVNI
+920 YEKKYVNI
-928 ATDGKVTVKPDAKPY
+928 APDGTVTVNSDAKPY
-943 DTLVTRKID
+943 DSLVTRHID

-982 PYGYVANETPV
+982 PYGYVANSTPV

-1002 YANAGTTE
+1002 YAYAGTE

-1038 TLQGIQAALSPNVTF
+1038 TLQGIQAVLANDLRFDV
-1053 QGYLE
+1053 YKV
-1058 DGSFNW
+1058 DGSFIRG
-1064 EAASWQPGKDILHLQ
+1064 EDSPWQPGKEILHLQ
-1079 YANENKML
+1079 YANKNKML
-1087 DYGLYDNSPGTLD
+1087 DYGLYDTSVEGTLD
-1100 TLTLPTETG
+1100 NLTLETDTG

-1116 QCYDHGE
+1116 QCYDHGG

-1166 TGNLGDHTKQFAFK
+1166 TGNLGDHTKQFAFE
-1180 VQSSLPMEAGNNY
+1180 VQSSLPMEKGTNY
-1193 ELSDNGKTASFSLAH
+1193 KLSDDEKTATFSLAH
-1208 NQSVILRVPVGAK
+1208 NQSVTLKVPVGAE
-1221 LKIKEEAVGYEIT
+1221 LTIKEDVTDYKSTITVG
-1234 IRKPDNTELSG
+1234 NHELSG
-1245 DYEVLNEGTQKITVT
+1245 AYTVEDMEKQQITVT

>member
-1 MEARHE
+1 
-7 GLNNRLFSRR
+7 
-17 DGWFMPSKVIKRILS
+17 MPSKVIKRILS
-32 VMLTLTILLSL
+32 VILTLTILLSL

-86 ESCGYAEAVEE
+86 ESCGCAEAAEE

-167 DQQLLTRLEDGW
+167 DQQLLTRLENGW

-186 GEDNPLTREAVA
+186 SEDNPLTREAVA
-198 KLLPGA
+198 ELLPGA
-204 ITAMTHSREE
+204 ITAMTHSGEE

-220 WDMTALPE
+220 WDLTALPE

-236 SLTAALPEAYALT
+236 SLTAALPESYTLTEEAAALT
-249 DEAEALA
+249 I
-256 ATLQV
+256 TLQI
-261 GGAETYIELPSGDP
+261 GGTETYMELPGGEIPYQDK
-275 PLSGHIINGL
+275 IVNGV

-295 DYWITTQTAEDDV
+295 DYWITNQTDADNSNG
-308 QHKDEF
+308 KDLDF
-314 VNQGINAKHALLFGK
+314 ISQGINSGHALLFGNGLDSYNK
-329 GMSNA
+329 DA
-334 NELGSWNIWTNS
+334 NGEGHGEEWFGNWNTWTGNESPRTGIVKQELGT
-346 DNPEIGIVQNELG
+346 
-359 KDGFPVLNLGDQ
+359 DGFPVLNV
-371 INASKLIGR
+371 NTEKASQLSNRSGS
-380 DGTESLAYLF
+380 ESLAYLF
-390 DTTPHDGKAAYTDVR
+390 NMEAHPGKAVYKDVQ
-405 GLLQVDDAGYYYY
+405 GLLQVDSNGYYFY

-426 YYKNTNSFVLY
+426 YYAHTNSFILY
-437 DLPGVRPGGS
+437 QYPGVYAGGQS
-447 SPMGQ
+447 KNGQ
-452 FFPFNEAAETVGNV
+452 FFPFNAANSENGFMNSHKST
-466 VVNDKTYSLVNTQS
+466 DAQ
-480 SLNESIN
+480 IN

-499 QQNDGYTDHTHKTP
+499 QQNGGKIDQNTP
-513 VTYEFSGDDDIWIFI
+513 ITYSFSGDDDVWIFI
-528 DGKLVADLGGIHDSA
+528 DNKLVADLGGNHNSA
-543 SVDINFVTGKIQ
+543 SVEINFATGVIV
-555 INGVLQ
+555 INGDTQ
-561 AQRLGQLLGYNSDT
+561 EQKLGELLGYNADT
-575 LPNDTYHTLDFFYLE
+575 LPEDTYHTMDFFYLE
-590 RGNTD
+590 RGNVD
-595 SNMNLRYNLVTIPES
+595 SNMKLQYNLVTIPES

-627 ALYAADDVGRSN
+627 TLYAANDTDMN
-639 PIATGTT
+639 KPIATGTT
-646 DSRGEFVFVHKEES
+646 DSSGEFVFLRKDGS

-668 TELYDNYK
+668 TELYTKYGHVYDEK
-676 DTFDKKKNNLILKET
+676 GNNLILKET

-697 RSMGEIGLYF
+697 RSTGEIGLYF
-707 YKADDAPDSDVLLL
+707 YKAENAPNDEVLLL
-721 SNSTWDKGAY
+721 SKSTWDKGAY

-737 ATTRNEIS
+737 ATTRNAIS
-745 LLELAAGDEVKETVT
+745 LLKWATEDEVERTIQ
-760 LVGDGA
+760 LVGYGA
-766 VENPLM
+766 EKNPLM
-772 FAVVFQK
+772 FAVVYQK
-779 QSDGT
+779 QPDGKT

-795 WTVHKDSSWTG
+795 WTVHKDSSWTS
-806 VLAAAKK
+806 VLEAAKQ
-813 NPYIFQIGSSGAY
+813 NPYIFQLGSSGAY

-903 QKVDEAGNPINN
+903 QKVDEGGNPITG

-920 YREESVNI
+920 YEKENVTI
-928 ATDGKVTVKPDAKPY
+928 GQDGIVTVNSDAEPY
-943 DTLVTRKID
+943 DTLVTQKID

-982 PYGYVANETPV
+982 PYGYVANSTPV

-1038 TLQGIQAALSPNVTF
+1038 TLQGIQAVLANNLQFDTYKV
-1053 QGYLE
+1053 
-1058 DGSFNW
+1058 DGSFSW
-1064 EAASWQPGKDILHLQ
+1064 DAASSWQPGKDVLHLQ

-1087 DYGLYDNSPGTLD
+1087 DYGLYDDSVGTLGN
-1100 TLTLPTETG
+1100 LTLPTEIG

-1116 QCYDHGE
+1116 QCYKHDN
-1123 TGGEDPL
+1123 TVDTSL
-1130 KTPLGDA
+1130 KTPLDNE

-1152 NVRKIVDVTIEKKV
+1152 NVRKIVNVTIEKEV

-1193 ELSDNGKTASFSLAH
+1193 KLYDKGKTATFSLAH
-1208 NQSVILRVPVGAK
+1208 NQSVTLKVPVGAY
-1221 LKIKEEAVGYEIT
+1221 LKIEEVAGGYEKT
-1234 IRKPDNTELSG
+1234 IWKPDGTILTG
-1245 DYEVLNEGTQKITVT
+1245 DYLVTDANTQTITVT

>member
-1 MEARHE
+1 
-7 GLNNRLFSRR
+7 
-17 DGWFMPSKVIKRILS
+17 MPSKVIKRILS

-86 ESCGYAEAVEE
+86 ESCGYAEAAEE

-102 ECPDVDGDGIAD
+102 ECTDMDGDGIAD
-114 HIDGCAYRPAAEGSP
+114 HAQECAFLPAAEGSP

-134 DETCGYVEASEAS
+134 DETCGYAEGVEAS

-186 GEDNPLTREAVA
+186 GEDNPLTREAVVE
-198 KLLPGA
+198 LLPGA
-204 ITAMTHSREE
+204 ITAMTHSGEE

-220 WDMTALPE
+220 WDLTALPE

-390 DTTPHDGKAAYTDVR
+390 DTTPHDGKVAYTDVR
-405 GLLQVDDAGYYYY
+405 GLLQVDEDGYYYY
-418 DSTKNYAV
+418 YSTKNYAV
-426 YYKNTNSFVLY
+426 FYADANSFVLY
-437 DLPGVRPGGS
+437 DLPGVTPGGS
-447 SPMGQ
+447 SPVGQ
-452 FFPFNEAAETVGNV
+452 FFPFNAADEKVGNV
-466 VVNDKTYSLVNTQS
+466 EVNNKTYSLVNTQS
-480 SLNESIN
+480 SLKKSIN

-499 QQNDGYTDHTHKTP
+499 QQNDGHTDSSKKTE
-513 VTYEFSGDDDIWIFI
+513 VTYHFSGDDDIWIFI

-595 SNMNLRYNLVTIPES
+595 SNMNLKYNLVTIPES
-610 DLIKVDQ
+610 NLIKVDQ
-617 LGNPVPGAEF
+617 LGEPVPGAEF
-627 ALYAADDVGRSN
+627 KLYAAN
-639 PIATGTT
+639 NPQTPIAEGTT
-646 DSRGEFVFVHKEES
+646 DHEGEFVFLNDKDM
-660 GNEFPITI
+660 PITI
-668 TELYDNYK
+668 QDLYDKYSNVGTGEES
-676 DTFDKKKNNLILKET
+676 DLILVET
-691 ETPPGY
+691 YTPPGY
-697 RSMGEIGLYF
+697 RSSGETGLYF
-707 YKADDAPDSDVLLL
+707 YESSKGEVLLL
-721 SNSTWDKGAY
+721 SNSVWDKGSY

-737 ATTRNEIS
+737 STAPNVIRSADNPN
-745 LLELAAGDEVKETVT
+745 VTVT
-760 LVGDGA
+760 LSGDGA
-766 VENPLM
+766 VENPIM

-779 QSDGT
+779 QSNGT
-784 WLPVSGDPLNG
+784 WLPVSGDPLGG
-795 WTVHKDSSWTG
+795 WRVHDDNSWTG
-806 VLAAAKK
+806 VLEAANQ

-831 NLPGDIKTYH
+831 NLPGDIKTYY
-841 YICGDKGAA
+841 YICGNKEAA
-850 KYSIAYYYTAAD
+850 KYSIAYYYTEAD
-862 TLDAATK
+862 TLGGATEEN
-869 DDTWRIADRDTQNPL
+869 TWRIADKDAQNPL
-884 DRAFAMSL
+884 NRAFAMSL

-903 QKVDEAGNPINN
+903 QKVDEADNPINR
-915 ATFCL
+915 ATFYL
-920 YREESVNI
+920 YKAEDVTI
-928 ATDGKVTVKPDAKPY
+928 VDGKLHVEDGKTYY
-943 DTLVTRKID
+943 DKVETANIKNE
-952 DILKLDGGGIFPSE
+952 ILNLDGGGIFPTDG
-966 RKVLELGE
+966 KVLKEGE
-974 YYLVETEP
+974 YYLVEKTP

-1002 YANAGTTE
+1002 YADAGTAE
-1010 DDGITVL
+1010 DGITVL

-1024 RSMVQ
+1024 RSVVQ
-1029 FAADDDVNT
+1029 FATDDQVDI
-1038 TLQGIQAALSPNVTF
+1038 TLHDIQAALVTSDS
-1053 QGYLE
+1053 YTS
-1058 DGSFNW
+1058 GSDWDNADW
-1064 EAASWQPGKDILHLQ
+1064 ANGKVLHLQ
-1079 YANENKML
+1079 YADENKML
-1087 DYGLYDNSPGTLD
+1087 DYGLYDTSVEGTLD
-1100 TLTLPTETG
+1100 NLTLKTDTG

-1116 QCYDHGE
+1116 QCYDHGG

-1152 NVRKIVDVTIEKKV
+1152 NVRKIVDVIVEKKV
-1166 TGNLGDHTKQFAFK
+1166 TGNLGDHTKQFAFE
-1180 VQSSLPMEAGNNY
+1180 VQSSLPMEKDANY
-1193 ELSDNGKTASFSLAH
+1193 NLSDDGKIATFSLAH
-1208 NQSVILRVPVGAK
+1208 NESVTLRVPVGA
-1221 LKIKEEAVGYEIT
+1221 LLT
-1234 IRKPDNTELSG
+1234 ISETFG
-1245 DYEVLNEGTQKITVT
+1245 DYESTITVDDKPLKERYTVTDADIQTITVT

>member
-1 MEARHE
+1 
-7 GLNNRLFSRR
+7 
-17 DGWFMPSKVIKRILS
+17 MPSKVIKRILS

-134 DETCGYVEASEAS
+134 DEICGYVEASEAS

-198 KLLPGA
+198 ELLPGA
-204 ITAMTHSREE
+204 ITAMTHSGEE

-220 WDMTALPE
+220 WDLTALPE

-249 DEAEALA
+249 EEAEALSITLQIGGA
-256 ATLQV
+256 ATYT
-261 GGAETYIELPSGDP
+261 ALPEGEIPYKDK
-275 PLSGHIINGL
+275 IVNGL

-295 DYWITTQTAEDDV
+295 DYWITSQTERDDV
-308 QHKDEF
+308 KYIEGN
-314 VNQGINAKHALLFGK
+314 VNNVDKFINHGINANHALLFGR
-329 GMSNA
+329 GMSA
-334 NELGSWNIWTNS
+334 TAGLGSWNDWTKS
-346 DNPEIGIVQNELG
+346 VNPRTGIVKNELG
-359 KDGFPVLNLGDQ
+359 QDGFPVLNLSSEE
-371 INASKLIGR
+371 ISSAPKLSDRKGE
-380 DGTESLAYLF
+380 ESLAYLF
-390 DTTPHDGKAAYTDVR
+390 DTNYHDGKAAYTDVR
-405 GLLQVDDAGYYYY
+405 GLLQVDEAGYYYY
-418 DSTKNYAV
+418 NSTKNYAV
-426 YYKNTNSFVLY
+426 YYEKTNSFTLY
-437 DLPGVRPGGS
+437 KYPGVIPGGS
-447 SPMGQ
+447 SPVGQ
-452 FFPFNEAAETVGNV
+452 FFPFNKATAEGVLKEINGKPYHLMNI
-466 VVNDKTYSLVNTQS
+466 S
-480 SLNESIN
+480 SSTDASIN

-499 QQNDGYTDHTHKTP
+499 QQNKGHTDSSKKTE

-543 SVDINFVTGKIQ
+543 SVKINFATGEII
-555 INGVLQ
+555 INKGKTGANNVSLEKHTSLQ
-561 AQRLGQLLGYNSDT
+561 SEMGLSGKTFEDN
-575 LPNDTYHTLDFFYLE
+575 TYHTLDFFYLE

-595 SNMNLRYNLVTIPES
+595 SNMNLKYNLVTIPES

-617 LGNPVPGAEF
+617 LGNPVQGAEF
-627 ALYAADDVGRSN
+627 ALYAADNVDRSN

-646 DSRGEFVFVHKEES
+646 DSRGEFVFVRKKES

-668 TELYDNYK
+668 TELYNKYK
-676 DTFDKKKNNLILKET
+676 DYPDTDGNHLILVET
-691 ETPPGY
+691 KTPPGY

-779 QSDGT
+779 QDGGT
-784 WLPVSGDPLNG
+784 WLPVSGDPLKG
-795 WTVHKDSSWTG
+795 WKVHQDKSWTG
-806 VLAAAKK
+806 VLAAAKE

-831 NLPGDIKTYH
+831 NLPGDIKTYY
-841 YICGDKGAA
+841 YICGNKEAA
-850 KYSIAYYYTAAD
+850 KYSIAYYYTKAD
-862 TLDAATK
+862 SLDAATK
-869 DDTWRIADRDTQNPL
+869 ENTWRIADRDTRNPL
-884 DRAFAMSL
+884 NRAFAMSL

-903 QKVDEAGNPINN
+903 QKVDEAGNPIDG

-920 YREESVNI
+920 YKT
-928 ATDGKVTVKPDAKPY
+928 TDVDVDQNGKVTVKPNAKPY
-943 DTLVTRKID
+943 DTLTTRDID

-966 RKVLELGE
+966 REVLELGE
-974 YYLVETEP
+974 YYLVEKTP
-982 PYGYVANETPV
+982 PYGYVANSTPV

-1002 YANAGTTE
+1002 YANAGTK

-1038 TLQGIQAALSPNVTF
+1038 TLQGIQAVLANDLRFN
-1053 QGYLE
+1053 YYKE
-1058 DGSFNW
+1058 DGSFIRG
-1064 EAASWQPGKDILHLQ
+1064 EDSPWQPGKDILHLQ
-1079 YANENKML
+1079 YANKNKML
-1087 DYGLYDNSPGTLD
+1087 DYGLYDTSVEGTLD
-1100 TLTLPTETG
+1100 NLTLETDTG

-1116 QCYDHGE
+1116 QCYDHGG

-1166 TGNLGDHTKQFAFK
+1166 TGNLGDYTKQFAFK
-1180 VQSSLPMEAGNNY
+1180 IQSSLPMEKGTNY
-1193 ELSDNGKTASFSLAH
+1193 NLSDDGKTATFSLAH
-1208 NQSVILRVPVGAK
+1208 NESVTLKVPVGAE
-1221 LKIKEEAVGYEIT
+1221 LTIKEDVTDYKTTITVGN
-1234 IRKPDNTELSG
+1234 DELRG
-1245 DYEVLNEGTQKITVT
+1245 AYTVEDVEKQQITVT
-1260 NHKNVVIDTGIVL
+1260 NHKDVVIDTGIAL

-1280 LLGIVAVGAILLLRR
+1280 LLGIVAVGAILLLGR

>member
-1 MEARHE
+1 
-7 GLNNRLFSRR
+7 
-17 DGWFMPSKVIKRILS
+17 MPSKVIKRILS
-32 VMLTLTILLSL
+32 VILTLTILLSL

-86 ESCGYAEAVEE
+86 ESCGYAEAAEE

-114 HIDGCAYRPAAEGSP
+114 HIDGCAYRSAAEGSP

-134 DETCGYVEASEAS
+134 DETCGYAEAIEAS

-179 GMGLPGA
+179 GIGLPGA
-186 GEDNPLTREAVA
+186 GEDTPLTREAVA
-198 KLLPGA
+198 ELLPGA
-204 ITAMTHSREE
+204 ITAMTHSGEE

-220 WDMTALPE
+220 WDLTALPE

-249 DEAEALA
+249 EEAAALTI
-256 ATLQV
+256 TLQI
-261 GGAETYIELPSGDP
+261 GGTETYYTELPEGEIPFQDK
-275 PLSGHIINGL
+275 IVNGL

-295 DYWITTQTAEDDV
+295 DYWITKRTDEDNVGYTENNVDR
-308 QHKDEF
+308 F
-314 VNQGINAKHALLFGK
+314 INQGINDNHALLFGK
-329 GMSNA
+329 GMSGPND
-334 NELGSWNIWTNS
+334 LGSWNIWTES
-346 DNPEIGIVQNELG
+346 VEPRTGIVKNELG
-359 KDGFPVLNLGDQ
+359 QDGFPVLNLSKQ
-371 INASKLIGR
+371 IDSASKLSDR
-380 DGTESLAYLF
+380 DGAESLAYLF
-390 DTTPHDGKAAYTDVR
+390 DTKYHGGKAAYTDVR
-405 GLLQVDDAGYYYY
+405 GLLQVDAAGYYYY

-426 YYKNTNSFVLY
+426 YYADTNSFTLY
-437 DLPGVRPGGS
+437 KYPGVKPGGS
-447 SPMGQ
+447 SPVGQ
-452 FFPFNEAAETVGNV
+452 FFPFNAANADGKSVEFKDERYNLMNT
-466 VVNDKTYSLVNTQS
+466 SLSTDA
-480 SLNESIN
+480 SIN
-487 HYFGIHMSTRFI
+487 HYFGMHMSTRFI
-499 QQNDGYTDHTHKTP
+499 QQNNGYVNKGTP
-513 VTYEFSGDDDIWIFI
+513 VTYSFSGDDDIWIFI

-543 SVDINFVTGKIQ
+543 SVDINFATGEII
-555 INGVLQ
+555 INSNLQ
-561 AQRLGQLLGYNSDT
+561 PKSLGNLLGYNSAT
-575 LPNDTYHTLDFFYLE
+575 LPNNTYHTLDFFYLE

-595 SNMNLRYNLVTIPES
+595 SNMNLKYNLVTIPES
-610 DLIKVDQ
+610 NLIKVDQ
-617 LGNPVPGAEF
+617 LGEPVPGAEF
-627 ALYAADDVGRSN
+627 KLYAAN
-639 PIATGTT
+639 NPQTPIAEGTT
-646 DSRGEFVFVHKEES
+646 DHEGEFVFLNDKDM
-660 GNEFPITI
+660 PITI
-668 TELYDNYK
+668 QDLYDKYSNVGTGEES
-676 DTFDKKKNNLILKET
+676 DLILEET
-691 ETPPGY
+691 YTPPGY
-697 RSMGEIGLYF
+697 RSSGETGLYF
-707 YKADDAPDSDVLLL
+707 YESSKGEVLLL
-721 SNSTWDKGAY
+721 SNSVWDKGSY

-737 ATTRNEIS
+737 STAPNVIRSADNPN
-745 LLELAAGDEVKETVT
+745 VTVT
-760 LVGDGA
+760 LSGDGA
-766 VENPLM
+766 VENPIM

-779 QSDGT
+779 QSNGT
-784 WLPVSGDPLNG
+784 WLPVSGDPLTG
-795 WTVHKDSSWTG
+795 WTVHDGNSWTG
-806 VLAAAKK
+806 VLEAANQ

-831 NLPGDIKTYH
+831 NLPGDIKTYY
-841 YICGDKGAA
+841 YICGNKEAA
-850 KYSIAYYYTAAD
+850 KYSIAYYYTEAD
-862 TLDAATK
+862 TLGGATEEN
-869 DDTWRIADRDTQNPL
+869 TWRIADRDTRNPL
-884 DRAFAMSL
+884 NRAFAMSL

-903 QKVDEAGNPINN
+903 QKVDEADNPINR
-915 ATFCL
+915 ATFYL
-920 YREESVNI
+920 YKAEDVTI
-928 ATDGKVTVKPDAKPY
+928 VDGKLHVEDGKTYY
-943 DTLVTRKID
+943 DKVETANIKNE
-952 DILKLDGGGIFPSE
+952 ILNLDGGGIFPTAG
-966 RKVLELGE
+966 KVLELGE
-974 YYLVETEP
+974 YYLVEKTP
-982 PYGYVANETPV
+982 PYGYVANSTPV

-1002 YANAGTTE
+1002 YAYAGTE

-1038 TLQGIQAALSPNVTF
+1038 TLQGIKAVLANDLQFNSEN
-1053 QGYLE
+1053 
-1058 DGSFNW
+1058 GSF
-1064 EAASWQPGKDILHLQ
+1064 SWSESAWQTEDDILHLQ

-1087 DYGLYDNSPGTLD
+1087 DYGLYDSTGGTLD
-1100 TLTLPTETG
+1100 DLTLETEEG

-1116 QCYDHGE
+1116 QCYKHDN
-1123 TGGEDPL
+1123 TVDTSL
-1130 KTPLGDA
+1130 KTPLDNA

-1245 DYEVLNEGTQKITVT
+1245 DYEVLNEGTQTITVT

>member
-1 MEARHE
+1 
-7 GLNNRLFSRR
+7 
-17 DGWFMPSKVIKRILS
+17 MPSKVIKRILS
-32 VMLTLTILLSL
+32 VILTLTILLSL

-114 HIDGCAYRPAAEGSP
+114 HVEGCAYQPATEASP
-129 CTHTH
+129 CTHIH

-186 GEDNPLTREAVA
+186 GEDNPLTREAVVE
-198 KLLPGA
+198 LLPGA
-204 ITAMTHSREE
+204 ITAMTHSGQE

-220 WDMTALPE
+220 WDLTALPE

-249 DEAEALA
+249 EEAEALSI
-256 ATLQV
+256 TLQI
-261 GGAETYIELPSGDP
+261 GGTETYTDTELQLPSGDP
-275 PLSGHIINGL
+275 PPSEHIINGL

-295 DYWITTQTAEDDV
+295 DYWITNRTEPDDGSNMSDV
-308 QHKDEF
+308 DAL
-314 VNQGINAKHALLFGK
+314 VNQGINTDHALLFGK
-329 GMSNA
+329 GMDDHATSQ
-334 NELGSWNIWTNS
+334 LGSWNVWTGKGE
-346 DNPEIGIVQNELG
+346 PPWTGIVEDELG
-359 KDGFPVLNLGDQ
+359 DDGFPVLNLADQ
-371 INASKLIGR
+371 INNASKLIGR
-380 DGTESLAYLF
+380 DGAESLAYLF
-390 DTTPHDGKAAYTDVR
+390 DTSTRAGKAAYTDVR
-405 GLLQVDDAGYYYY
+405 GLLQVDEAGYYYY

-426 YYKNTNSFVLY
+426 FYEETNSFTLY
-437 DLPGVRPGGS
+437 KYPGVIPGGT
-447 SPMGQ
+447 SPVGQ
-452 FFPFNEAAETVGNV
+452 FFPFNAANADGESVEFKGERYNLMNT
-466 VVNDKTYSLVNTQS
+466 SLSTDA
-480 SLNESIN
+480 SIN
-487 HYFGIHMSTRFI
+487 HYFGMHMSTRFI
-499 QQNDGYTDHTHKTP
+499 QQDGGKIDENTP
-513 VTYEFSGDDDIWIFI
+513 ITYEFSGDDDIWIFI
-528 DGKLVADLGGIHDSA
+528 DGILVADLGGIHDSA
-543 SVDINFVTGKIQ
+543 SVKINFHTGVII
-555 INGVLQ
+555 INEGKKGEYHTTLKDKM
-561 AQRLGQLLGYNSDT
+561 GLLGATFEDN
-575 LPNDTYHTLDFFYLE
+575 TYHTLDFFYLE

-595 SNMNLRYNLVTIPES
+595 SNMNLKYNLVTIPES

-627 ALYAADDVGRSN
+627 TLYATNDTGRE

-646 DSRGEFVFVHKEES
+646 DSRGEFVFLRKDGS

-668 TELYDNYK
+668 TELYNKYK
-676 DTFDKKKNNLILKET
+676 DRHDADGNNLILKET
-691 ETPPGY
+691 KTPPGY

-707 YKADDAPDSDVLLL
+707 YKADKAKENEVLLL

-745 LLELAAGDEVKETVT
+745 LLKLAAGDEVKETVT

-806 VLAAAKK
+806 VLEAAKK
-813 NPYIFQIGSSGAY
+813 NRYIFQIGSSGAY

-831 NLPGDIKTYH
+831 NLPGDIKTYY
-841 YICGDKGAA
+841 YICNNKEAA
-850 KYSIAYYYTAAD
+850 KYTIAYYYTKAD
-862 TLDAATK
+862 SLDDATEK
-869 DDTWRIADRDTQNPL
+869 DTWRIADKNPANPL

-892 YVSNIKNRLLV
+892 YVSNVKNRLLV
-903 QKVDEAGNPINN
+903 QKVDEGDNPITG

-920 YREESVNI
+920 YEKEDVTI
-928 ATDGKVTVKPDAKPY
+928 GQDGIVTVNSGATPY
-943 DTLVTRKID
+943 DSLVTRPID
-952 DILKLDGGGIFPSE
+952 DILKLDGGGIFPTAG
-966 RKVLELGE
+966 KVLKLGE

-982 PYGYVANETPV
+982 PYGYVANSTPV

-1038 TLQGIQAALSPNVTF
+1038 TLQGIQAVLANNLQFDTYKV
-1053 QGYLE
+1053 
-1058 DGSFNW
+1058 DGSFSW
-1064 EAASWQPGKDILHLQ
+1064 DAASSWQPGKDVLHLQ

-1087 DYGLYDNSPGTLD
+1087 DYGLYDDSVGTLGN
-1100 TLTLPTETG
+1100 LTLPTEIG

-1116 QCYDHGE
+1116 QCYKHDN
-1123 TGGEDPL
+1123 TVDTSL
-1130 KTPLGDA
+1130 KTPLDNE

-1152 NVRKIVDVTIEKKV
+1152 NVRKIVNVTIEKEV

-1193 ELSDNGKTASFSLAH
+1193 KLYDKGKTATFSLAH
-1208 NQSVILRVPVGAK
+1208 NQSVTLKVPVGAY
-1221 LKIKEEAVGYEIT
+1221 LKIEEVAGGYEKT
-1234 IRKPDNTELSG
+1234 IWKPDGTILTG
-1245 DYEVLNEGTQKITVT
+1245 DYLVTDANTQTITVT

>member
-1 MEARHE
+1 
-7 GLNNRLFSRR
+7 
-17 DGWFMPSKVIKRILS
+17 MPSKVIKRILS

-86 ESCGYAEAVEE
+86 ESCGCAEAAEE

-198 KLLPGA
+198 ELLPGA
-204 ITAMTHSREE
+204 ITAMTHSGEE

-220 WDMTALPE
+220 WDLTALPE

-261 GGAETYIELPSGDP
+261 GGVETYTELELPSGDP
-275 PLSGHIINGL
+275 PLSEHIINGL

-295 DYWITTQTAEDDV
+295 DYWITSQTAADV
-308 QHKDEF
+308 VDMEEEF
-314 VNQGINAKHALLFGK
+314 INQGINANHALLFGK
-329 GMSNA
+329 GMNVAS
-334 NELGSWNIWTNS
+334 ELGSWNIWTGEEG
-346 DNPEIGIVQNELG
+346 PPWAGIVADTLG
-359 KDGFPVLNLGDQ
+359 EDGFPVLNLAGKID
-371 INASKLIGR
+371 NASKLAGR
-380 DGTESLAYLF
+380 NGTESLAYLF
-390 DTTPHDGKAAYTDVR
+390 DTNRHDGKAAYTDVR
-405 GLLQVDDAGYYYY
+405 GLLQVDNDGYYYY

-426 YYKNTNSFVLY
+426 YYADTNSFVLY
-437 DLPGVRPGGS
+437 DLPGVKPGGS
-447 SPMGQ
+447 SPVGQ
-452 FFPFNEAAETVGNV
+452 FFPFNVTDTKVSLNV
-466 VVNDKTYSLVNTQS
+466 DVNGKKYDLVNVQS
-480 SLNESIN
+480 STHESIN
-487 HYFGIHMSTRFI
+487 HYFGMHMSTRFI
-499 QQNDGYTDHTHKTP
+499 QQYGGHTDKTENTD

-543 SVDINFVTGKIQ
+543 SVKINFHTGDII
-555 INGVLQ
+555 INEGKKDENGESLEEHT
-561 AQRLGQLLGYNSDT
+561 T
-575 LPNDTYHTLDFFYLE
+575 LKDKMDLPGATFEDNTYHTLDFFYLE

-595 SNMNLRYNLVTIPES
+595 SNMNLKYNLVTIPES

-627 ALYAADDVGRSN
+627 TLYAAYDSERSN

-646 DSRGEFVFVHKEES
+646 DSRGEFVFLRKDDS
-660 GNEFPITI
+660 GEYPITI
-668 TELYDNYK
+668 TELYDLYGKNGNE
-676 DTFDKKKNNLILKET
+676 DKNDLILVET
-691 ETPPGY
+691 KTPPGY

-707 YKADDAPDSDVLLL
+707 DKAVNAKENEVLLL
-721 SNSTWDKGAY
+721 SHSTWDKGAY

-737 ATTRNEIS
+737 ATTGNTIN
-745 LLELAAGDEVKETVT
+745 LLKLATGDEVVDQVQ

-766 VENPLM
+766 EKNPLM

-779 QSDGT
+779 QDDGKT
-784 WLPVSGDPLNG
+784 WLPVSGDPLGG
-795 WTVHKDSSWTG
+795 WTVHDNNSWTG
-806 VLAAAKK
+806 VLEAARQS
-813 NPYIFQIGSSGAY
+813 PYIFQTGSSGAY

-841 YICGDKGAA
+841 YICGDEEAA
-850 KYSIAYYYTAAD
+850 KYSIAYYYTKAD
-862 TLDAATK
+862 SLDAATEK
-869 DDTWRIADRDTQNPL
+869 DTWRIADRDTWNPL
-884 DRAFAMSL
+884 NRAFAMSL

-903 QKVDEAGNPINN
+903 QKVDEAGNPITG
-915 ATFCL
+915 ATFYL
-920 YREESVNI
+920 YEKNDVTI
-928 ATDGKVTVKPDAKPY
+928 APDGTVTVNSDAKPY
-943 DTLVTRKID
+943 DSLVTRKIE
-952 DILKLDGGGIFPSE
+952 DILKLDGGGIFPTGSN
-966 RKVLELGE
+966 VLKEGE
-974 YYLVETEP
+974 YYLVEVNP

-1002 YANAGTTE
+1002 YADAGTQN
-1010 DDGITVL
+1010 DGITVL

-1024 RSMVQ
+1024 RSVVQ
-1029 FAADDDVNT
+1029 FATDDGVDI
-1038 TLQGIQAALSPNVTF
+1038 TLHDIMATRVTS
-1053 QGYLE
+1053 GSYT
-1058 DGSFNW
+1058 DGSFAWSSADW
-1064 EAASWQPGKDILHLQ
+1064 ETGDVLHLQ

-1087 DYGLYDNSPGTLD
+1087 DYGLYDTDVKGTLD
-1100 TLTLPTETG
+1100 NLTLATETG

-1116 QCYDHGE
+1116 QCYDHKGTE
-1123 TGGEDPL
+1123 VPDPL
-1130 KTPLGDA
+1130 KTDLGDR
-1137 DITNLFS
+1137 DLTNLFS

-1152 NVRKIVDVTIEKKV
+1152 NVRKIVGVTIEKKV
-1166 TGNLGDHTKQFAFK
+1166 TGNLGDHTKQFAFEVK
-1180 VQSSLPMEAGNNY
+1180 SSLQMEEGANY
-1193 ELSDNGKTASFSLAH
+1193 DLLDGGKTATFSLAH

-1221 LKIKEEAVGYEIT
+1221 LKIKEEAVGYKIT

-1245 DYEVLNEGTQKITVT
+1245 DYEVLNEDTQKITVT
-1260 NHKNVVIDTGIVL
+1260 NHKDVVIDTGIVL

-1280 LLGIVAVGAILLLRR
+1280 LLGIVAVGAVLLLGR

>member
-1 MEARHE
+1 
-7 GLNNRLFSRR
+7 
-17 DGWFMPSKVIKRILS
+17 MPSKVIKRILS

-86 ESCGYAEAVEE
+86 ESCGYAEAAEE

-102 ECPDVDGDGIAD
+102 ECTDMDGDGIAD
-114 HIDGCAYRPAAEGSP
+114 HAQECAFLPAAEGSP

-179 GMGLPGA
+179 GIGLPGA

-198 KLLPGA
+198 ELLPGA
-204 ITAMTHSREE
+204 ITAMTHSGEE
-214 VTLEIS
+214 VTLEIA
-220 WDMTALPE
+220 WDLTALPE

-249 DEAEALA
+249 EEGEALSL
-256 ATLQV
+256 TLQV
-261 GGAETYIELPSGDP
+261 GGAESYTELPSGA
-275 PLSGHIINGL
+275 PLLPEHIINGL
-285 SPNGTTIDLF
+285 SPNGTTINLF
-295 DYWITTQTAEDDV
+295 DYWITKQTDADNDDKMQV
-308 QHKDEF
+308 DTL
-314 VNQGINAKHALLFGK
+314 VNHGINTDHALLFGK
-329 GMSNA
+329 GMNNTSQLGDWNVWTESVEPRIGIVR
-334 NELGSWNIWTNS
+334 NELG
-346 DNPEIGIVQNELG
+346 Q
-359 KDGFPVLNLGDQ
+359 DGFPVLNLSSEIRD
-371 INASKLIGR
+371 ASELSNRNGA
-380 DGTESLAYLF
+380 ESLAYLF
-390 DTTPHDGKAAYTDVR
+390 DVRKDHVGKVAFEDVR
-405 GLLQVDDAGYYYY
+405 GLLQVDEAGYYYY

-426 YYKNTNSFVLY
+426 YYADTNSFTLY
-437 DLPGVRPGGS
+437 KYPGVIPGGS
-447 SPMGQ
+447 SPVGQ
-452 FFPFNEAAETVGNV
+452 FFPFNVTDKKVSLDVE
-466 VVNDKTYSLVNTQS
+466 VNEKKYDLVNAQS
-480 SLNESIN
+480 STHESIN
-487 HYFGIHMSTRFI
+487 HYFGMHMSTRFI
-499 QQNDGYTDHTHKTP
+499 QQNNGYVNKDTP
-513 VTYEFSGDDDIWIFI
+513 VTYSFSGDDDIWIFV

-543 SVDINFVTGKIQ
+543 SVDINFATGEIKI
-555 INGVLQ
+555 NNKLQ
-561 AQRLGQLLGYNSDT
+561 KERLGRLLGYQNNT
-575 LPNDTYHTLDFFYLE
+575 LPDNTYHTLDFFYLE

-595 SNMNLRYNLVTIPES
+595 SNMNLKYNLVTIPES

-627 ALYAADDVGRSN
+627 TLYAANDTDRE

-646 DSRGEFVFVHKEES
+646 DSRGEFVFLRKDGS

-668 TELYDNYK
+668 TELYRGYGQNGNEN
-676 DTFDKKKNNLILKET
+676 KNDLVLVET
-691 ETPPGY
+691 KTPPGY
-697 RSMGEIGLYF
+697 RSMGEIDLYF
-707 YKADDAPDSDVLLL
+707 YKAENAPNDEVLLL

-737 ATTRNEIS
+737 ATTGNAIK
-745 LLELAAGDEVKETVT
+745 LLDLATGEEKTIQ
-760 LVGDGA
+760 LVGTDA
-766 VENPLM
+766 VKNPLM

-779 QSDGT
+779 QGNGS
-784 WLPVSGDPLNG
+784 WLPVSGDPLKG
-795 WTVHKDSSWTG
+795 WTVHEDNSWES
-806 VLAAAKK
+806 VLDAAKQ

-841 YICGDKGAA
+841 YICGDEKAA
-850 KYSIAYYYTAAD
+850 KYSIAYYYTKAD
-862 TLDAATK
+862 TLAAATER
-869 DDTWRIADRDTQNPL
+869 DTWRIANKDAQNPL

-892 YVSNIKNRLLV
+892 YVSNVKNRLLV
-903 QKVDEAGNPINN
+903 QKVDEGDNPITG

-920 YREESVNI
+920 YEKEDVTI
-928 ATDGKVTVKPDAKPY
+928 GQDGIVTVNSGATPY
-943 DTLVTRKID
+943 DSLVTQSID

-982 PYGYVANETPV
+982 PYGYVANSTPV

-1002 YANAGTTE
+1002 YANAGTQN
-1010 DDGITVL
+1010 DGITVL

-1038 TLQGIQAALSPNVTF
+1038 TLQGIKAVLANDLQFNSEN
-1053 QGYLE
+1053 
-1058 DGSFNW
+1058 GSF
-1064 EAASWQPGKDILHLQ
+1064 SWSESAWQTEDDILHLQ

-1087 DYGLYDNSPGTLD
+1087 DYGLYDSTGGTLD
-1100 TLTLPTETG
+1100 DLTLETEEG

-1116 QCYDHGE
+1116 QCYKHDN
-1123 TGGEDPL
+1123 TVDTSL
-1130 KTPLGDA
+1130 KTPLDNA

-1166 TGNLGDHTKQFAFK
+1166 TGNLGDHTKKFSFT
-1180 VQSSLPMEAGNNY
+1180 VTSTEPMKESEITGSYTLSYDKKEA
-1193 ELSDNGKTASFSLAH
+1193 TFSLAH
-1208 NQSVILRVPVGAK
+1208 NESVTLRVPVGALLTISEDFGEYK
-1221 LKIKEEAVGYEIT
+1221 MT
-1234 IRKPDNTELSG
+1234 IRKPDNNELSG

>member
-1 MEARHE
+1 
-7 GLNNRLFSRR
+7 
-17 DGWFMPSKVIKRILS
+17 MPSKVIKRILS
-32 VMLTLTILLSL
+32 VILTLTILLSL

-86 ESCGYAEAVEE
+86 ESCGCAEAAEE

-167 DQQLLTRLEDGW
+167 DRQLLTRLENGW

-198 KLLPGA
+198 ELLPGA
-204 ITAMTHSREE
+204 ITAMTHSGEE

-220 WDMTALPE
+220 WDLTALPE

-249 DEAEALA
+249 EEAAALTI
-256 ATLQV
+256 TLQI
-261 GGAETYIELPSGDP
+261 GGTETYYTELPEGEIPFQDK
-275 PLSGHIINGL
+275 IVNGL

-295 DYWITTQTAEDDV
+295 DYWITKRTDEDNVGYTENNVDR
-308 QHKDEF
+308 F
-314 VNQGINAKHALLFGK
+314 INQGINDNHALLFGK
-329 GMSNA
+329 GMSGPND
-334 NELGSWNIWTNS
+334 LGSWNIWTES
-346 DNPEIGIVQNELG
+346 VEPRTGIVKNELG
-359 KDGFPVLNLGDQ
+359 QDGFPVLNLSKQ
-371 INASKLIGR
+371 IDSASKLYGR
-380 DGTESLAYLF
+380 NGEESLAYLF
-390 DTTPHDGKAAYTDVR
+390 DTKYHDGKAAYTDVR
-405 GLLQVDDAGYYYY
+405 GLLQVDEAGYYYY

-426 YYKNTNSFVLY
+426 FYEKTNSFTLY
-437 DLPGVRPGGS
+437 KYPGVQPGGS
-447 SPMGQ
+447 SPVGQ
-452 FFPFNEAAETVGNV
+452 FFPFNEATADGVVETINGIPYHLMN
-466 VVNDKTYSLVNTQS
+466 TSLSTDA
-480 SLNESIN
+480 SIN
-487 HYFGIHMSTRFI
+487 HYFGMHMSTRFI
-499 QQNDGYTDHTHKTP
+499 QQDGGKIDENTP
-513 VTYEFSGDDDIWIFI
+513 ITYEFSGDDDIWIFI

-543 SVDINFVTGKIQ
+543 SVKINFHTGDII
-555 INGVLQ
+555 INEGKGESLEEHT
-561 AQRLGQLLGYNSDT
+561 T
-575 LPNDTYHTLDFFYLE
+575 LKDKMGLPGATFEDNTYHTLDFFYLE

-595 SNMNLRYNLVTIPES
+595 SNMNLKYNLVTIPES

-627 ALYAADDVGRSN
+627 TLYAADDTVRSH

-646 DSRGEFVFVHKEES
+646 DSRGEFVFLRKDGS

-668 TELYDNYK
+668 TDLYNLYE
-676 DTFDKKKNNLILKET
+676 KNGNENKNDLVLVET
-691 ETPPGY
+691 KTPPGY

-707 YKADDAPDSDVLLL
+707 YKAPKAPNNEVLLL

-737 ATTRNEIS
+737 ATTDNAIN
-745 LLELAAGDEVKETVT
+745 LLKLATGEEVGQTIQ
-760 LVGDGA
+760 LVGPEA
-766 VENPLM
+766 VKNPLM

-784 WLPVSGDPLNG
+784 WLPVSGDPLTG
-795 WTVHKDSSWTG
+795 WTVHDGNSWTG
-806 VLAAAKK
+806 VLEAANQ

-903 QKVDEAGNPINN
+903 QKVDEAGNPIND

-920 YREESVNI
+920 YEKENVTI
-928 ATDGKVTVKPDAKPY
+928 GQDGIVTVNSDAEPY
-943 DTLVTRKID
+943 DTLVTQKID

-982 PYGYVANETPV
+982 PYGYVANSTPV

-1038 TLQGIQAALSPNVTF
+1038 TLQGIQAVLANDLHFNSYSEN
-1053 QGYLE
+1053 
-1058 DGSFNW
+1058 GSFRWN
-1064 EAASWQPGKDILHLQ
+1064 AASSWQPGKDILHLR

-1087 DYGLYDNSPGTLD
+1087 DYGLYDGKGGTLD
-1100 TLTLPTETG
+1100 NLTLPTEIG

-1116 QCYDHGE
+1116 QCYQHESTVD
-1123 TGGEDPL
+1123 TSL

-1193 ELSDNGKTASFSLAH
+1193 ELSDKGKTATFSLAH
-1208 NQSVILRVPVGAK
+1208 NQSVTLKVPVGAY
-1221 LKIKEEAVGYEIT
+1221 LKIEEVAGEYEKT
-1234 IRKPDNTELSG
+1234 IWKPDGTILTG
-1245 DYEVLNEGTQKITVT
+1245 DYEVADVDPQRITVT

>member
-1 MEARHE
+1 
-7 GLNNRLFSRR
+7 
-17 DGWFMPSKVIKRILS
+17 MPSKAIKRILS
-32 VMLTLTILLSL
+32 VILTLTILLSL

-86 ESCGYAEAVEE
+86 ESCGCAEAAEE

-198 KLLPGA
+198 ELLPGA
-204 ITAMTHSREE
+204 ITAMTHSGEE

-220 WDMTALPE
+220 WDLTALPE

-405 GLLQVDDAGYYYY
+405 GLLQVDEAGYYYY

-426 YYKNTNSFVLY
+426 FYADANSFVLY
-437 DLPGVRPGGS
+437 DLPGVTPGGS
-447 SPMGQ
+447 SPVGQ
-452 FFPFNEAAETVGNV
+452 FFPFNAAGKKVMNV
-466 VVNDKTYSLVNTQS
+466 EVDNKTYSLVNTQS

-528 DGKLVADLGGIHDSA
+528 DGKLVADLGGIHNSA
-543 SVDINFVTGKIQ
+543 SVDINFVTGEIK
-555 INGVLQ
+555 INGT
-561 AQRLGQLLGYNSDT
+561 AQNKTLGRLLGYEGDT
-575 LPNDTYHTLDFFYLE
+575 LPDNTYHTLDFFYLE

-595 SNMNLRYNLVTIPES
+595 SNMNLKYNLVTIPES

-646 DSRGEFVFVHKEES
+646 DSRGEFVFVRKKES

-668 TELYDNYK
+668 TELYNIYK
-676 DTFDKKKNNLILKET
+676 NTFDKKKNNLILKET

-779 QSDGT
+779 QPGGNT
-784 WLPVSGDPLNG
+784 WLPVSGDPLTG
-795 WTVHKDSSWTG
+795 WTVHQDNSWES
-806 VLAAAKK
+806 VLAAAQK

-831 NLPGDIKTYH
+831 NLPGDIKTYY
-841 YICGDKGAA
+841 YICGDEEAA
-850 KYSIAYYYTAAD
+850 KYSIAYYYTKAD
-862 TLDAATK
+862 SLDAATEK
-869 DDTWRIADRDTQNPL
+869 DTWRIADRDTWNPL
-884 DRAFAMSL
+884 NRAFAMSL

-903 QKVDEAGNPINN
+903 QKVDEADNPITG
-915 ATFCL
+915 ATFYL
-920 YREESVNI
+920 YEKNDVTI
-928 ATDGKVTVKPDAKPY
+928 APDGTVTVNSGATPY
-943 DTLVTRKID
+943 DSLVTQPID
-952 DILKLDGGGIFPSE
+952 DILKLDGGGIFPTDG
-966 RKVLELGE
+966 KVLKEGE
-974 YYLVETEP
+974 YYLVEETP
-982 PYGYVANETPV
+982 PYGYVANSTPV

-1002 YANAGTTE
+1002 YANAGTK
-1010 DDGITVL
+1010 DDCITVL

-1024 RSMVQ
+1024 RSVVQ
-1029 FAADDDVNT
+1029 FATDDGVDT
-1038 TLQGIQAALSPNVTF
+1038 TLQGIRAVLAYDLQYKA
-1053 QGYLE
+1053 
-1058 DGSFNW
+1058 DGSFSW
-1064 EAASWQPGKDILHLQ
+1064 DADASWQLGKDVLHLQ
-1079 YANENKML
+1079 YANENTML
-1087 DYGLYDNSPGTLD
+1087 DYGLYDTSVEGTLD
-1100 TLTLPTETG
+1100 NLTLKTDTG

-1116 QCYDHGE
+1116 QCYDHGG

-1152 NVRKIVDVTIEKKV
+1152 NVRKIVNVTIEKKV

-1193 ELSDNGKTASFSLAH
+1193 ELFDKGKTATFSLAH
-1208 NQSVILRVPVGAK
+1208 NQSVTLKVPVGAE
-1221 LKIKEEAVGYEIT
+1221 LT
-1234 IRKPDNTELSG
+1234 IVEGVT
-1245 DYEVLNEGTQKITVT
+1245 DYESTITVGNDKLTEAYTVKDVEKQQITVT

>member
-1 MEARHE
+1 
-7 GLNNRLFSRR
+7 
-17 DGWFMPSKVIKRILS
+17 MPSKVIKRILS

-86 ESCGYAEAVEE
+86 ESCGYAEAAEE

-102 ECPDVDGDGIAD
+102 ECTDMDGDGIAD
-114 HIDGCAYRPAAEGSP
+114 HAQECAFLPAAEGSP

-134 DETCGYVEASEAS
+134 DETCGYAEGVEAS

-167 DQQLLTRLEDGW
+167 DQQLLNRLEDGW
-179 GMGLPGA
+179 GIGLSG
-186 GEDNPLTREAVA
+186 GSEDDPLTREAVA
-198 KLLPGA
+198 ELLPGA
-204 ITAMTHSREE
+204 ITAMTHSGEE
-214 VTLEIS
+214 VTLEIA

-261 GGAETYIELPSGDP
+261 GGAESYAALPSGDP
-275 PLSGHIINGL
+275 PLPDHIISGL
-285 SPNGTTIDLF
+285 SPNGTTINLF
-295 DYWITTQTAEDDV
+295 DYWITGQTDRDDV
-308 QHKDEF
+308 PHKDEF
-314 VNQGINAKHALLFGK
+314 INQGINANHALLFGK
-329 GMSNA
+329 GMENTSQ
-334 NELGSWNIWTNS
+334 LGSWNVWTGKG
-346 DNPEIGIVQNELG
+346 NPPWTGIVADTLG
-359 KDGFPVLNLGDQ
+359 EDGFPVLNLE
-371 INASKLIGR
+371 SKIRGAAQLSGR
-380 DGTESLAYLF
+380 NGAESLAYLF
-390 DTTPHDGKAAYTDVR
+390 DTSTYEGKDAYTDVR
-405 GLLQVDDAGYYYY
+405 GLLQVDEAGYYYY

-426 YYKNTNSFVLY
+426 YYEKTNSFTLY
-437 DLPGVRPGGS
+437 KYPGVKPGGS
-447 SPMGQ
+447 SPVGQ
-452 FFPFNEAAETVGNV
+452 FFPFNEATENGVLETINGIPYRLMN
-466 VVNDKTYSLVNTQS
+466 KSLSTDA
-480 SLNESIN
+480 SIN

-499 QQNDGYTDHTHKTP
+499 QQHGGHTDETQNTD
-513 VTYEFSGDDDIWIFI
+513 VTYEFSGDDDVWIFI

-543 SVDINFVTGKIQ
+543 SVKINFDTGEII
-555 INGVLQ
+555 INEDKTDANNASLEKYTSLQ
-561 AQRLGQLLGYNSDT
+561 DEMGLSGTTFEDN
-575 LPNDTYHTLDFFYLE
+575 TYHTLDFFYLE

-595 SNMNLRYNLVTIPES
+595 SNMYLKYNLVTIPES

-627 ALYAADDVGRSN
+627 ALYAADDEDRN

-646 DSRGEFVFVHKEES
+646 DSRGEFVFVRREES

-668 TELYDNYK
+668 TELYDEYK
-676 DTFDKKKNNLILKET
+676 DNPDADGNHLILKET

-707 YKADDAPDSDVLLL
+707 YKAPKAPNNEVLLL

-737 ATTRNEIS
+737 ATTDNAIK
-745 LLELAAGDEVKETVT
+745 LLDLATGVEEEKTIQ
-760 LVGDGA
+760 LVGTDA

-779 QSDGT
+779 QDNDS
-784 WLPVSGDPLNG
+784 WLPVSGDPLGG
-795 WTVHKDSSWTG
+795 WTVHDDNSWKG
-806 VLAAAKK
+806 VLEAANQ
-813 NPYIFQIGSSGAY
+813 NPYIFQLGSSGAY

-831 NLPGDIKTYH
+831 NLPGDIKTYY
-841 YICGDKGAA
+841 YICGDEEAA
-850 KYSIAYYYTAAD
+850 KYSIAYYYTKAD
-862 TLDAATK
+862 SLDAATEK
-869 DDTWRIADRDTQNPL
+869 DTWRIADRDTWNPL
-884 DRAFAMSL
+884 NRAFAMSL

-903 QKVDEAGNPINN
+903 QKVDEAGDPIDG

-920 YREESVNI
+920 YTKESVNI
-928 ATDGKVTVKPDAKPY
+928 APDGTVTVESNAEPY
-943 DTLVTRKID
+943 DTLTTQYID

-966 RKVLELGE
+966 REVLELGE

-982 PYGYVANETPV
+982 PYGYVANSTPV

-1038 TLQGIQAALSPNVTF
+1038 TLQGIQAVLANDLQFGPYKV
-1053 QGYLE
+1053 
-1058 DGSFNW
+1058 DGSFTW
-1064 EAASWQPGKDILHLQ
+1064 DEESSWQTGKDVLHLQ

-1087 DYGLYDNSPGTLD
+1087 DYGLYGGKDGTLD
-1100 TLTLPTETG
+1100 NLTLPTETG

-1116 QCYDHGE
+1116 QCYQHESTVD
-1123 TGGEDPL
+1123 TSL
-1130 KTPLGDA
+1130 KTDLEDK
-1137 DITNLFS
+1137 DLTNLFS

-1152 NVRKIVDVTIEKKV
+1152 NVKKIVDVTIEKKV
-1166 TGNLGDHTKQFAFK
+1166 TGNLGDHTKKFSFT
-1180 VQSSLPMEAGNNY
+1180 VTSTEPMEESEITGSY
-1193 ELSDNGKTASFSLAH
+1193 TLSEGGKIATFSLAH
-1208 NQSVILRVPVGAK
+1208 GDSVTLRVPVGAK

-1234 IRKPDNTELSG
+1234 IRKPDNTELNG
-1245 DYEVLNEGTQKITVT
+1245 DYEVLNAGTQKITVT

>member
-1 MEARHE
+1 
-7 GLNNRLFSRR
+7 
-17 DGWFMPSKVIKRILS
+17 MPSKVIKRILS

-86 ESCGYAEAVEE
+86 ESCGYAEAAEE

-102 ECPDVDGDGIAD
+102 ECPDADGDGIAD

-129 CTHTH
+129 CIHTH

-167 DQQLLTRLEDGW
+167 DQQLLTRLENSW

-186 GEDNPLTREAVA
+186 GEDTPLTREEVA
-198 KLLPGA
+198 ELLPGA
-204 ITAMTHSREE
+204 ITAMTHSGEE

-220 WDMTALPE
+220 WDLTALPE

-249 DEAEALA
+249 EEGEALSL
-256 ATLQV
+256 TLQV
-261 GGAETYIELPSGDP
+261 GGAEAYTKLPEGEIPYTDK
-275 PLSGHIINGL
+275 IVNGL
-285 SPNGTTIDLF
+285 SPNGTTINLF
-295 DYWITTQTAEDDV
+295 DYWITNQTDPDNSQNTTNEDAVDA
-308 QHKDEF
+308 F
-314 VNQGINAKHALLFGK
+314 INQGINTDHALLFGK

-334 NELGSWNIWTNS
+334 NELGSWNVWTNS
-346 DNPEIGIVQNELG
+346 VNPKIGIVQNELG
-359 KDGFPVLNLGDQ
+359 QDGFPILNLSLE
-371 INASKLIGR
+371 IHSASKLSTR
-380 DGTESLAYLF
+380 DGAESLAYLF
-390 DTTPHDGKAAYTDVR
+390 DTSTRAGKAAYTDVR
-405 GLLQVDDAGYYYY
+405 GLLQVDEDGYYYY
-418 DSTKNYAV
+418 ASTKNYAV
-426 YYKNTNSFVLY
+426 FYKETNSFTLY
-437 DLPGVRPGGS
+437 KYPGVKPDGS
-447 SPMGQ
+447 SPVGQ
-452 FFPFNEAAETVGNV
+452 FFPFNAANADGEYMWVKDGWYN
-466 VVNDKTYSLVNTQS
+466 LMNTS
-480 SLNESIN
+480 SSTHESIN
-487 HYFGIHMSTRFI
+487 HYFGMHMSTRFI
-499 QQNDGYTDHTHKTP
+499 QQDGGKIDEKTP
-513 VTYEFSGDDDIWIFI
+513 ITYEFSGDDDIWIFI
-528 DGKLVADLGGIHDSA
+528 DGILVADLGGIHDAA
-543 SVDINFVTGKIQ
+543 SVDINFATGEIK
-555 INGVLQ
+555 INGEKQ
-561 AQRLGQLLGYNSDT
+561 GQKLGQLLGYTSDT
-575 LPNDTYHTLDFFYLE
+575 LPDDTYHTLDFFYLE

-595 SNMNLRYNLVTIPES
+595 SNMNLKYNLVTIPES

-627 ALYAADDVGRSN
+627 TLYAANDTDN

-646 DSRGEFVFVHKEES
+646 DSRGKFVFVRRDES

-668 TELYDNYK
+668 TKLYEQYG
-676 DTFDKKKNNLILKET
+676 KNGNENKNDLVLVET
-691 ETPPGY
+691 KTPPGY

-707 YKADDAPDSDVLLL
+707 YEAEKAKGNEVLLL

-737 ATTRNEIS
+737 ATTSNDIS
-745 LLELAAGDEVKETVT
+745 LLGLATDEVEKTVT
-760 LVGDGA
+760 LVGNEA
-766 VENPLM
+766 VKNPLM

-779 QSDGT
+779 QPDGNT

-795 WTVHKDSSWTG
+795 WKVHEDNSWG
-806 VLAAAKK
+806 DVLEAAKES
-813 NPYIFQIGSSGAY
+813 PYIFQIGSSGAY

-831 NLPGDIKTYH
+831 NLPGDITTYY
-841 YICGDKGAA
+841 YICDDKKVA
-850 KYSIAYYYTAAD
+850 KYSIAYYYTEAD
-862 TLDAATK
+862 SLDAATEQ
-869 DDTWRIADRDTQNPL
+869 DTWRIADKDAQNPL
-884 DRAFAMSL
+884 GRAFAMSL

-903 QKVDEAGNPINN
+903 QKVDETDNPINGVE
-915 ATFCL
+915 FYL
-920 YREESVNI
+920 YKAEDVTI
-928 ATDGKVTVKPDAKPY
+928 VDGKLQVSPGETYYDRVVTAN
-943 DTLVTRKID
+943 ISNE
-952 DILKLDGGGIFPSE
+952 ILNLDGGGIFPTDG
-966 RKVLELGE
+966 KVLELGE
-974 YYLVETEP
+974 YYLVEKTP

-1002 YANAGTTE
+1002 YANAGTE

-1024 RSMVQ
+1024 RSVVQ
-1029 FAADDDVNT
+1029 FATDDSVDT
-1038 TLQGIQAALSPNVTF
+1038 TLQGIQAVLANDLQFHT
-1053 QGYLE
+1053 YEE
-1058 DGSFNW
+1058 DGSF
-1064 EAASWQPGKDILHLQ
+1064 SWSESAWQTEDDILHLQ

-1087 DYGLYDNSPGTLD
+1087 DYGLYDNSPGKLD
-1100 TLTLPTETG
+1100 SLTLPTETG

-1116 QCYDHGE
+1116 QCYDHGG
-1123 TGGEDPL
+1123 TGVLDPL
-1130 KTPLGDA
+1130 KTNLHDA

-1152 NVRKIVDVTIEKKV
+1152 NVRKIVNVTIEKKV

-1245 DYEVLNEGTQKITVT
+1245 DYEVLNEDTQTITVT

>member
-1 MEARHE
+1 
-7 GLNNRLFSRR
+7 
-17 DGWFMPSKVIKRILS
+17 MPSKAIKRILS
-32 VMLTLTILLSL
+32 VILTLTILLSL
-43 CPPYAPVSAE
+43 CPPYAGVSAE
-53 PEYDGFC
+53 PAYAGFC
-60 VHHPAHTAECG
+60 VHHTEHTGECG
-71 YGEAVKGQPCTHVHD
+71 YREAVKGQPCTHVHD
-86 ESCGYAEAVEE
+86 ESCGYTEAVEE
-97 IPCDM
+97 NPCDM

-186 GEDNPLTREAVA
+186 SEDNPLTREAA
-198 KLLPGA
+198 AELLPGA
-204 ITAMTHSREE
+204 ITAMTHSGQE

-261 GGAETYIELPSGDP
+261 GGVETYTELQLPSGDP
-275 PLSGHIINGL
+275 PLPDHIISGL
-285 SPNGTTIDLF
+285 SPNGTTINLF
-295 DYWITTQTAEDDV
+295 DYWITNRTDRDDDDNKMSV
-308 QHKDEF
+308 DTLI
-314 VNQGINAKHALLFGK
+314 NQGINAKHALLFGK
-329 GMSNA
+329 GMSA
-334 NELGSWNIWTNS
+334 DAGLGSWNDWTES
-346 DNPEIGIVQNELG
+346 VNPRTGIVKNELG

-390 DTTPHDGKAAYTDVR
+390 DTNRHGGKVAYTDVR
-405 GLLQVDDAGYYYY
+405 GLLQVDEKGYYYY
-418 DSTKNYAV
+418 NSTKNYAV
-426 YYKNTNSFVLY
+426 FYADANSFVLY
-437 DLPGVRPGGS
+437 DLPGVTPGGS
-447 SPMGQ
+447 SPVGQ
-452 FFPFNEAAETVGNV
+452 FFPFNAAGKEVMNV
-466 VVNDKTYSLVNTQS
+466 EVDNKTYSLVNTQS

-499 QQNDGYTDHTHKTP
+499 QQDGGKIDENTP
-513 VTYEFSGDDDIWIFI
+513 ITYEFSGDDDIWIFI

-543 SVDINFVTGKIQ
+543 SVKINFATGEII
-555 INGVLQ
+555 INKGKTGANNVSLEKHTSLQ
-561 AQRLGQLLGYNSDT
+561 SEMGLSGKTFEDN
-575 LPNDTYHTLDFFYLE
+575 TYHTLDFFYLE

-595 SNMNLRYNLVTIPES
+595 SNMNLKYNLVTIPES

-627 ALYAADDVGRSN
+627 TLYAADDKDRN

-646 DSRGEFVFVHKEES
+646 DSRGEFVFVRREES

-668 TELYDNYK
+668 TELYDEYK
-676 DTFDKKKNNLILKET
+676 DNPDADGNHLILKET

-707 YKADDAPDSDVLLL
+707 YKAPKAPNNEVLLL
-721 SNSTWDKGAY
+721 SNNIWDKGAY

-737 ATTRNEIS
+737 ATTDNAIK
-745 LLELAAGDEVKETVT
+745 LLDLATGVEEEKTIQ
-760 LVGDGA
+760 LVGTDA

-779 QSDGT
+779 QDNDS
-784 WLPVSGDPLNG
+784 WLPVSGDPLGG
-795 WTVHKDSSWTG
+795 WTVHDDNSWKG
-806 VLAAAKK
+806 VLEAANQ
-813 NPYIFQIGSSGAY
+813 NPYIFQIGSIGAY

-831 NLPGDIKTYH
+831 NLPGDIKTYY
-841 YICGDKGAA
+841 YICNNKEAA
-850 KYSIAYYYTAAD
+850 KYTIAYYYTKAD
-862 TLDAATK
+862 SLDTASE
-869 DDTWRIADRDTQNPL
+869 DNTWRIADRNSANPL

-903 QKVDEAGNPINN
+903 QKVDEAGDPIDG

-920 YREESVNI
+920 YTKESVHI
-928 ATDGKVTVKPDAKPY
+928 ASDGTVTVNPGATPY
-943 DTLVTRKID
+943 DSLVTRPID
-952 DILKLDGGGIFPSE
+952 DILKLDGGGIFPTAG
-966 RKVLELGE
+966 KVLELGE
-974 YYLVETEP
+974 YYLVEKTP

-1002 YANAGTTE
+1002 YADAGTAE
-1010 DDGITVL
+1010 DGITVL

-1038 TLQGIQAALSPNVTF
+1038 TLQGIKAVLANDLQFNSEN
-1053 QGYLE
+1053 
-1058 DGSFNW
+1058 GSF
-1064 EAASWQPGKDILHLQ
+1064 SWSESAWQTEDDILHLQ

-1087 DYGLYDNSPGTLD
+1087 DYGLYDSTGGTLD
-1100 TLTLPTETG
+1100 DLTLETEEG

-1116 QCYDHGE
+1116 QCYKHDN
-1123 TGGEDPL
+1123 TVDTSL
-1130 KTPLGDA
+1130 KTPLDNA

-1166 TGNLGDHTKQFAFK
+1166 TGNLGDHTKKFSFT
-1180 VQSSLPMEAGNNY
+1180 VTSTEPMNPPRTEGEYILSKNN
-1193 ELSDNGKTASFSLAH
+1193 KTATFSLAH
-1208 NQSVILRVPVGAK
+1208 GNRVTLRVPVGAE
-1221 LKIKEEAVGYEIT
+1221 LTIKEDVT
-1234 IRKPDNTELSG
+1234 
-1245 DYEVLNEGTQKITVT
+1245 DYESTITVGNDKLTEPYTVKDEEKQQITVT

-1295 RRRRE
+1295 SRRRE

>member
-1 MEARHE
+1 
-7 GLNNRLFSRR
+7 
-17 DGWFMPSKVIKRILS
+17 MPSKVIKRILS

-204 ITAMTHSREE
+204 ITAMTHSGEK
-214 VTLEIS
+214 VTLEIA
-220 WDMTALPE
+220 WDLTALPE

-249 DEAEALA
+249 EEAEALSI
-256 ATLQV
+256 TLQI
-261 GGAETYIELPSGDP
+261 GGTETYTVLPRGEIPYQDK
-275 PLSGHIINGL
+275 IVNGL

-295 DYWITTQTAEDDV
+295 DYWITGQTERDDV
-308 QHKDEF
+308 NDMEKF
-314 VNQGINAKHALLFGK
+314 INQGINANHALLFGK
-329 GMSNA
+329 GMNEAS
-334 NELGSWNIWTNS
+334 ELGDWNIWTGKGE
-346 DNPEIGIVQNELG
+346 PPRTGIVEDELG
-359 KDGFPVLNLGDQ
+359 DDGFPVLNLAGK
-371 INASKLIGR
+371 INNASKLTGR
-380 DGTESLAYLF
+380 NGRESLAYLF
-390 DTTPHDGKAAYTDVR
+390 DTNPHDGKAAYTDVR
-405 GLLQVDDAGYYYY
+405 GLLQVDDDGYYYY
-418 DSTKNYAV
+418 NSTKNYAV
-426 YYKNTNSFVLY
+426 FYADTNSFTLY
-437 DLPGVRPGGS
+437 KYPGVKPGGS
-447 SPMGQ
+447 SPVGQ
-452 FFPFNEAAETVGNV
+452 FFPFNAANADGESASVGNQQ
-466 VVNDKTYSLVNTQS
+466 YYLMNTEMS
-480 SLNESIN
+480 THSSIN

-499 QQNDGYTDHTHKTP
+499 QQYGGHTDETLSTE

-528 DGKLVADLGGIHDSA
+528 DGVLVADLGGIHDSA
-543 SVDINFVTGKIQ
+543 SVKINFATGNIIINEGKEGLEQHTTLADKMGFHGVTFED
-555 INGVLQ
+555 N
-561 AQRLGQLLGYNSDT
+561 
-575 LPNDTYHTLDFFYLE
+575 TYHTLDFFYLE

-595 SNMNLRYNLVTIPES
+595 SNMNLKYNLVTIPES

-627 ALYAADDVGRSN
+627 ALYAANDTGRN
-639 PIATGTT
+639 KPIATGTT
-646 DSRGEFVFVHKEES
+646 DSSGEFVFLRKDGS

-668 TELYDNYK
+668 TELYTKYK
-676 DTFDKKKNNLILKET
+676 NTSDGKNNLILKET
-691 ETPPGY
+691 KTPPGY
-697 RSMGEIGLYF
+697 RSTGEIGLYF

-745 LLELAAGDEVKETVT
+745 LLKLAAGDEVKETVT

-806 VLAAAKK
+806 VLEAAKK
-813 NPYIFQIGSSGAY
+813 NRYIFQIGSSGAY

-841 YICGDKGAA
+841 YICGDEEAA

-884 DRAFAMSL
+884 NRAFAMSL

-903 QKVDEAGNPINN
+903 QKVDEADNPINR
-915 ATFCL
+915 ATFYL
-920 YREESVNI
+920 YKAEDVTI
-928 ATDGKVTVKPDAKPY
+928 VDGKLHVEDGKTYY
-943 DTLVTRKID
+943 DKVETANIKNE
-952 DILKLDGGGIFPSE
+952 ILNLDGGGIFPTDG
-966 RKVLELGE
+966 KVLKEGE
-974 YYLVETEP
+974 YYLVEKTP

-1002 YANAGTTE
+1002 YADAGTNI
-1010 DDGITVL
+1010 DGITVL

-1024 RSMVQ
+1024 RSVVQ
-1029 FAADDDVNT
+1029 FATDDHVDI
-1038 TLQGIQAALSPNVTF
+1038 TLHDIQAALVTSDS
-1053 QGYLE
+1053 YTS
-1058 DGSFNW
+1058 GSAWGSADWANG
-1064 EAASWQPGKDILHLQ
+1064 EVLHLQ
-1079 YANENKML
+1079 YANKNKLL
-1087 DYGLYDNSPGTLD
+1087 DYGLYDIDAEGTLD
-1100 TLTLPTETG
+1100 NLTLATETG

-1116 QCYDHGE
+1116 QCYDHKE
-1123 TGGEDPL
+1123 IGGEVPL
-1130 KTPLGDA
+1130 KTNLHDA

-1166 TGNLGDHTKQFAFK
+1166 TGNLGDHTKQFEFE
-1180 VQSSLPMEAGNNY
+1180 VRSSLPMEAGKNY
-1193 ELSDNGKTASFSLAH
+1193 TLSVDKLTATFSLAH
-1208 NQSVILRVPVGAK
+1208 GNRVTLQVPVGAT
-1221 LKIKEEAVGYEIT
+1221 LTIEEILETSSGYETPDIT
-1234 IRKPDNTELSG
+1234 VGGTAVE
-1245 DYEVLNEGTQKITVT
+1245 EGYLVTDADTQIITVT

>member
-1 MEARHE
+1 
-7 GLNNRLFSRR
+7 
-17 DGWFMPSKVIKRILS
+17 MPSKVIKRILS

-249 DEAEALA
+249 EEAAALTI
-256 ATLQV
+256 TLQI
-261 GGAETYIELPSGDP
+261 GGTETYYTELPEGEIPFQDK
-275 PLSGHIINGL
+275 IVNGL

-295 DYWITTQTAEDDV
+295 DYWITTNRTDEDNVGYTANNVDR
-308 QHKDEF
+308 F
-314 VNQGINAKHALLFGK
+314 INQGINDNHALLFGK
-329 GMSNA
+329 GMYGA
-334 NELGSWNIWTNS
+334 EQLGSWNIWTES
-346 DNPEIGIVQNELG
+346 VNPESGIVQNELG
-359 KDGFPVLNLGDQ
+359 EDGFPILNLSSQQ
-371 INASKLIGR
+371 ISDASKLFDRNGA
-380 DGTESLAYLF
+380 ESLAYLF
-390 DTTPHDGKAAYTDVR
+390 DTNPHDGKAAYTDVR
-405 GLLQVDDAGYYYY
+405 GLLQVDEAGYYYY
-418 DSTKNYAV
+418 NSTKNYAV
-426 YYKNTNSFVLY
+426 YYEKTNSFTLY
-437 DLPGVRPGGS
+437 KYPGVIPGGS
-447 SPMGQ
+447 SPVGQ
-452 FFPFNEAAETVGNV
+452 FFPFNKATAEGVLKEINGKPYHLMNI
-466 VVNDKTYSLVNTQS
+466 S
-480 SLNESIN
+480 SSTDASIN

-499 QQNDGYTDHTHKTP
+499 QQNKGHTDSSKKTE

-543 SVDINFVTGKIQ
+543 SVKINFATGEII
-555 INGVLQ
+555 INKGKTGANNVSLEKHTSLQ
-561 AQRLGQLLGYNSDT
+561 SEMGLSGKTFEDN
-575 LPNDTYHTLDFFYLE
+575 TYHTLDFFYLE

-595 SNMNLRYNLVTIPES
+595 SNMNLKYNLVTIPES

-617 LGNPVPGAEF
+617 LGNPVQGAEF
-627 ALYAADDVGRSN
+627 ALYAADDTERSN

-784 WLPVSGDPLNG
+784 WLPVSGDPLGG
-795 WTVHKDSSWTG
+795 WTVHDINSWTG
-806 VLAAAKK
+806 VLEAARQS
-813 NPYIFQIGSSGAY
+813 PYIFQLGSSGAY

-831 NLPGDIKTYH
+831 NLPGDIKTYY
-841 YICGDKGAA
+841 YICNNEKAA
-850 KYSIAYYYTAAD
+850 KYTIAYYYTAAD
-862 TLDAATK
+862 SLDAATEEN
-869 DDTWRIADRDTQNPL
+869 TRRIADKDPTNPL

-903 QKVDEAGNPINN
+903 QKVDEAGNPVNEAEFYLYEALAMETVGGKLQVKEG
-915 ATFCL
+915 AT
-920 YREESVNI
+920 YY
-928 ATDGKVTVKPDAKPY
+928 DKVKTA
-943 DTLVTRKID
+943 
-952 DILKLDGGGIFPSE
+952 DIKNEILNLDGGGIFPTDG
-966 RKVLELGE
+966 KVLKEGE
-974 YYLVETEP
+974 YYLVEKTP
-982 PYGYVANETPV
+982 PYGYVANSTPV

-1002 YANAGTTE
+1002 YANAGTQN
-1010 DDGITVL
+1010 DGITVL

-1029 FAADDDVNT
+1029 FATDDGVDT
-1038 TLQGIQAALSPNVTF
+1038 TLQGIRAVLAYDLQYKA
-1053 QGYLE
+1053 
-1058 DGSFNW
+1058 DGSFSW
-1064 EAASWQPGKDILHLQ
+1064 DADASWQLGKDVLHLQ
-1079 YANENKML
+1079 YANENTML
-1087 DYGLYDNSPGTLD
+1087 DYGLYDTSVEGTLD
-1100 TLTLPTETG
+1100 NLTLKTDTG

-1116 QCYDHGE
+1116 QCYDHGG

-1152 NVRKIVDVTIEKKV
+1152 NVRKIVDVIVEKKV
-1166 TGNLGDHTKQFAFK
+1166 TGNLGDHTKQFAFE
-1180 VQSSLPMEAGNNY
+1180 VQSSLPMEKDANY
-1193 ELSDNGKTASFSLAH
+1193 NLSDDGKIATFSLAH
-1208 NQSVILRVPVGAK
+1208 NESVTLRVPVGA
-1221 LKIKEEAVGYEIT
+1221 LLT
-1234 IRKPDNTELSG
+1234 ISETFG
-1245 DYEVLNEGTQKITVT
+1245 DYESTITVDDKPLKERYTVTDADTQTITVT

>member
-1 MEARHE
+1 
-7 GLNNRLFSRR
+7 
-17 DGWFMPSKVIKRILS
+17 MPSKVIKRILS
-32 VMLTLTILLSL
+32 VILTLTILLSL

-86 ESCGYAEAVEE
+86 ESCGCAEAAEE

-167 DQQLLTRLEDGW
+167 DQQLLTRLENGW

-186 GEDNPLTREAVA
+186 SEDNPLTREAVA
-198 KLLPGA
+198 ELLPGA
-204 ITAMTHSREE
+204 ITAMTHSGEE

-220 WDMTALPE
+220 WDLTALPE

-261 GGAETYIELPSGDP
+261 GGAESYAALPSGDP
-275 PLSGHIINGL
+275 PLPDHIISGL
-285 SPNGTTIDLF
+285 SPNGTTINLF
-295 DYWITTQTAEDDV
+295 DYWITNRTDRDDDD
-308 QHKDEF
+308 DEML
-314 VNQGINAKHALLFGK
+314 VDTLINRGINAKHALLFGK
-329 GMSNA
+329 GMSA
-334 NELGSWNIWTNS
+334 DAGLGSWNDWTKS
-346 DNPEIGIVQNELG
+346 VNPRTGIVKNELG
-359 KDGFPVLNLGDQ
+359 QDGFPVLNLSSKIGS
-371 INASKLIGR
+371 ASELSDRKGE
-380 DGTESLAYLF
+380 ESLAYLF
-390 DTTPHDGKAAYTDVR
+390 DTSTHAGKAAYTDVR
-405 GLLQVDDAGYYYY
+405 GLLQVDEKGYYYY
-418 DSTKNYAV
+418 NSTKNYAV
-426 YYKNTNSFVLY
+426 YYADTNSFVLY
-437 DLPGVRPGGS
+437 DLPGVWPGGS
-447 SPMGQ
+447 SPVGQ
-452 FFPFNEAAETVGNV
+452 FFPFTEAAETVGDK
-466 VVNDKTYSLVNTQS
+466 VVNGETYSLVNTHQAID
-480 SLNESIN
+480 ESIN

-499 QQNDGYTDHTHKTP
+499 QQDGGKIDENTP
-513 VTYEFSGDDDIWIFI
+513 ITYEFSGDDDIWIFI
-528 DGKLVADLGGIHDSA
+528 DGILVADLGGIHDSA
-543 SVDINFVTGKIQ
+543 SVEINFNTGVII
-555 INGVLQ
+555 INKDKQ
-561 AQRLGQLLGYNSDT
+561 YEQRTTLREKMELPGDT
-575 LPNDTYHTLDFFYLE
+575 FEDNTYHTLDFFYLE

-595 SNMNLRYNLVTIPES
+595 SNMNLKYNLATIPES

-627 ALYAADDVGRSN
+627 ALYAADDKDRN

-646 DSRGEFVFVHKEES
+646 DSRGEFVFVRREES

-668 TELYDNYK
+668 TELYDEYK
-676 DTFDKKKNNLILKET
+676 DNPDADGNHLILKET

-737 ATTRNEIS
+737 ATTDNAIK
-745 LLELAAGDEVKETVT
+745 LLDLATGVEEEQTIQ
-760 LVGDGA
+760 LVGTEA

-779 QSDGT
+779 QDDGKT
-784 WLPVSGDPLNG
+784 WLPVSGDPLTG
-795 WTVHKDSSWTG
+795 WTVHDNNSWTG
-806 VLAAAKK
+806 VLEAAKK
-813 NPYIFQIGSSGAY
+813 NRYIFQIGSSGAY

-831 NLPGDIKTYH
+831 NLPGDIKTYY
-841 YICGDKGAA
+841 YICGNKEAA
-850 KYSIAYYYTAAD
+850 KYSIAYYYTEAD
-862 TLDAATK
+862 TLGGATEEN
-869 DDTWRIADRDTQNPL
+869 TWRIADKDAPNPL
-884 DRAFAMSL
+884 NRAFAMSL

-903 QKVDEAGNPINN
+903 QKVDEAGNPIND

-920 YREESVNI
+920 YEEKDVNI
-928 ATDGKVTVKPDAKPY
+928 APDGTVTVNSDAEPY
-943 DTLVTRKID
+943 DTLVTQPID
-952 DILKLDGGGIFPSE
+952 DILKLDGGGIFPTDG
-966 RKVLELGE
+966 KVLKEGE
-974 YYLVETEP
+974 YYLVEVNP

-1002 YANAGTTE
+1002 YANAGTQN
-1010 DDGITVL
+1010 DGITVL

-1024 RSMVQ
+1024 RSVVQ
-1029 FAADDDVNT
+1029 FATDDQVDI
-1038 TLQGIQAALSPNVTF
+1038 TLHDIQAALVTSDS
-1053 QGYLE
+1053 YTS
-1058 DGSFNW
+1058 GSDWGNADW
-1064 EAASWQPGKDILHLQ
+1064 ANGKVLHLQ

-1087 DYGLYDNSPGTLD
+1087 DYGLYDTDVKGTLD
-1100 TLTLPTETG
+1100 KLTLKTNTG

-1116 QCYDHGE
+1116 QCYDHKGTE
-1123 TGGEDPL
+1123 VPDPL

-1166 TGNLGDHTKQFAFK
+1166 TGNLGDHTKQFAFE
-1180 VQSSLPMEAGNNY
+1180 VQSSLPMEKDANY
-1193 ELSDNGKTASFSLAH
+1193 NLSDDGKIATFSLAH
-1208 NQSVILRVPVGAK
+1208 NESVTLRVPVGA
-1221 LKIKEEAVGYEIT
+1221 LLT
-1234 IRKPDNTELSG
+1234 ISETFG
-1245 DYEVLNEGTQKITVT
+1245 DYESTITVDDKPLKERYTVTDADTQTITVT